1 MMRRTTY
8 TSKRIIK
15 MLFGILTI
23 LLLSTQEI
31 WGQTYSI
38 DLYAQNYAGGSGTKN
53 DPYLIS
59 NDKELAKLARDVNN
73 GNTSQAFLG
82 KYFKLTADIDLSGG
96 IWMPI
101 GKYYNYGNGNGNNR
115 LFFGKFDGNGHVIK
129 NMHIQWEGTDAW
141 SAWGLFSTLQGSS
154 STNLTTVTNL
164 IIENAVVEK
173 KPGFKPYG
181 PGYNVGVVAGEI
193 YGNTELSNIIIRGSE
208 IKDNDETYEINNE
221 SKIGGISGNV
231 QTDSKNETFRI
242 FNIAA
247 DTKINM
253 LKNTSVF
260 NNKFHIAQGFGR
272 FSYDMKGG
280 DNIIEPTNIYLFGN
294 GLNIENTS
302 TNINKGG
309 ITANCQNENN
319 AKKYTSTWY
328 YTQDVTG
335 GKNLGI
341 KVNAATFANDFVDKA
356 NTLITT
362 KSLEED
368 KNPWTFTNGALNM
381 YSKID
386 VSLVENTYNRN
397 DLQVSY
403 TLTSNQF
410 KDEYT
415 FSWTVEGEAIT
426 PNKGSNGKT
435 ITLPLSNKKRTGV
448 VIITNGNT
456 GSVILKK
463 HFEIKPKY
471 YSIDLYA
478 DSYSGGTGTKEDPII
493 ISSDLELAKLA
504 RDVETWQMK
513 DSKYFKLAN
522 DISLDKGLW
531 MPIGNTK
538 YSWAFFKG
546 KFDGDGHTIDNMHI
560 CWKDNSGSWGAWG
573 LFSVLNGQASDEARV
588 CRITNLI
595 IDNAVVEKEE
605 GYMPVGNG
613 LNIGILAGELA
624 GGNSEISNIIIR
636 NSKITDN
643 KETYTTPEI
652 AVGGIVGKAV
662 DGQIYRIYN
671 LSSEADINMF
681 DHASLKSGNTCLAEG
696 IGYYGVVNNSNSFVI
711 LPTNIY
717 VHGKVSTANNRC
729 KVGEVVGNR
738 NVNAESGET
747 ATWYYANKTNSSS
760 SNIATN
766 GTQKSEVD
774 FATTFASQ
782 NNLYISA
789 NNFQD
794 KLNWSYTSGTGFNFG
809 STKLTVKRG
818 YNTII
823 TAETIEGNA
832 GNEKYFWYTSSDKKN
847 WTLQNENNAYNDFSI
862 SLEDYDQF
870 VYALL
875 EDGSSQSGVAK
886 IDARKVDAVMKTNEE
901 TNTLYI
907 EITNNIWENNDKLN
921 VTYSW
926 VKNGKEETVAPTFDK
941 SSLAP
946 TDKLSCHVIV
956 TTKDG
961 VELLNKWLVY
971 AKSVVYLCPAGVTVT
986 TADGKTISYNAGDDS
1001 NDGLTPATAVRTW
1014 KGAYSKLTVKGSWDD
1029 NTIVLM
1035 GKSDQSVTNDGSDG
1049 FPNNNDYYSSSEKW
1063 ENAKASS
1070 PFFRNTT
1077 ITGSW
1082 DGVDYKGVIEMY
1094 GGHYRNHSIAIF
1106 GDTRFQYLAF
1116 NRNPNNTEGDYFDIL
1131 YCQFYNLEMGE
1142 GIQMTN
1148 YQKMY
1153 QGDGTIKGAVSTSF
1167 QIFGG
1172 FMDDNRFSPL
1182 STEGNLKKMDDALPH
1197 GREGFKIKIKSGH
1210 FSTICVGGRQTTDNR
1225 NGVMGSPNMPI
1236 KCTIDVDI
1244 DRNFNDNHNENNSD
1258 LDVAVVLAGNHEGA
1272 MVGDVDIIIKSGK
1285 IGRVV
1290 NGSLGARRN
1299 TSNYNAP
1306 YNTYMGRANILI
1318 DPEHS
1323 ENNNNTDINSRVEI
1337 TEIYGGSTGRGFQ
1350 GGQWIENPFY
1360 GYSTITIK
1368 GGTFLIPTKCTP
1380 EEIFSGIYGAGAGGM
1395 NGIGDDTNHT
1405 TDERIPYWT
1414 NSSTKSV
1421 MAFGNYYTAKNN
1433 LCMYK
1438 CYNADTHTYTEVDP
1452 RLTNNKIIIEG
1463 GIFGSETRKID
1474 GIYGGGSGYMSKD
1487 LWIADSKPSTY
1498 GGNIYGKAGETVTS
1512 LTINGGE
1519 FYCKNGIFAGGR
1531 GTDYYYATKA
1541 YNGNP
1546 DDYQELGKIYG
1557 NVELTINGGKFHC
1570 PIFGG
1575 GYGVADAKLLNSNNI
1590 NTLENMA
1597 RLYGSSTVKINGG
1610 TFFENIYGGGD
1621 MAVVEKGTNVIISDR
1636 ADIRADVFA
1645 GGNGRIKRADTDY
1658 TINNNTWHPEKVGK
1672 VLGNTNLTFF
1682 GSTKVAPYIYGDIY
1696 GGGNLAQ
1703 VEGDTHINMYA
1714 ANFAGEIFGGGKGR
1728 ITDNN
1733 GKELYTYADV
1743 TGNTF
1748 VSLAK
1753 DQGVQ
1758 INDKEKEE
1766 DNYSINVIWNKKLDS
1781 TKENFIE
1788 WDTNKAKFFADGKFL
1803 NPHNIYGG
1811 GNLACNVT
1819 GKATLNIQKGMTP
1832 FSLLKTT
1839 EWKVAYDDNNNPH
1852 FSVFG
1857 GGYGLNTTVD
1867 NTDVTVNVE
1876 GDYSVYDA
1884 EIEDDTEQL
1893 SKGQTPLR
1901 AKSDM
1906 NVFDNSKGIPNF
1918 TILAVLGGGYAGTVD
1933 NDAKVTIDGKTFI
1946 HRVYGGGF
1954 GDPKSTS
1961 NNETG
1966 KIGGNTEVYV
1976 KGGNI
1981 YGDVFGGGAGVK
1993 PKKDASST
2001 YTYFTNVAKVYETTK
2016 VEVSDDAHVYGNVYG
2031 GGDMANIGSY
2041 ETHDNPEAYF
2051 GNKPKSISTFDQT
2064 NGKFISYEAT
2074 DYKSFVNIIGGNIFG
2089 EIFAGGKGLKKAEAP
2104 EYNKV
2109 GRINGNTILHIANT
2123 NEAGMERITPMVWN
2137 RVYGGCAYGV
2147 VDGNTLVHVEGGMLG
2162 LNIFGGGY
2170 GDIPITNDKTD
2181 DNSGQS
2187 TASSTLEQVLG
2198 KKDTKNEGTYA
2209 CILGNT
2215 KVQIDGGEWLWDRKA
2230 DKNGNITTWLD
2241 VQSDSEKVCE
2251 NLDEFKD
2258 IIYAIHNANTLGEIT
2273 NAKAK
2278 AAMSRII
2285 NNKDTKEFF
2294 ELTDGDFGSAS
2305 FSKNHNIFGGGN
2317 RACYV
2322 GYDINGNSTGD
2333 GTGEAIVEINHSP
2346 VTEIIGAN
2354 GKSLNILDFTTL
2366 QGLCWYLAEK
2376 NSNNPQFSVFGAGYG
2391 ANTKVRNAK
2400 VYAQAGAMIEENGT
2414 PNKINGKYFRYA
2426 SQEEDRLK
2434 YTNFETNL
2442 YIDYMA
2448 VSKEDKKLYY
2458 GSVDGTSD
2466 DADTFRRYYNTRMAW
2481 ILGIPGFTFQE
2492 IHGGGFSGYVKEDTY
2507 VETNNQLT
2515 CYNIYGGGLGALP
2528 YGTLNETTDKDNH
2541 YDFGSVGGNSKV
2553 FFKSGN
2559 VARNVYG
2566 GGAGIESIRVSGNN
2580 IVSLDSK
2587 TGSIIDFPDM
2597 ARVKGKTEVHIY
2609 GENVGVPPLV
2619 IDRTVIMGNVY
2630 GGGDVAN
2637 VGLNTQKAT
2646 AKKIDDA
2653 ESLSPS
2659 NFTSFVNVRGGTIL
2673 SKIFAGGN
2681 GRTADVCGDYT
2692 KLGGIYGNACVVTG
2706 RPVMTYPYNE
2716 FATGSTTEYT
2726 STSLNPSEEKYL
2738 VNPDATV
2745 NKDLMPSIMN
2755 SIYGGGQNGTVY
2767 GNTLVA
2773 IKDGAL
2779 YYNIFGG
2786 GWGDEETNTSANI
2799 TGNTNLSITGGQAM
2813 LTSYWSTTMRNW
2825 EPATIVGDKTYSP
2838 QYIPATQK
2846 FKVNHNIYG
2855 GGDKTCVVGEKDKD
2869 GNLVENSGNTY
2880 IKLEKGLLHDNTQL
2894 LSGVST
2900 TQFFNS
2906 NEWKE
2911 IFNKVGSPHF
2921 CVFGGGFGEKTFVL
2935 NDSHI
2940 EVAMEARGSINKG
2953 NDIIKGEEHKHFFSD
2968 YSMMDIVGGGFSG
2981 QVNGTTHIY
2990 GAGGA
2995 SCRRVFGGGFYS
3007 SVKATDIN
3015 IKAIDCH
3022 DIFGGGFMGDVE
3034 KETKVVIGSQDSKTS
3049 TFGNDD
3055 IYIHGNVYGG
3065 NDVSGAVNIVLDSNG
3080 YFKDN
3085 GGTGTNVNIYGGHIY
3100 GDVYG
3105 AGNGNYLYAL
3115 DKKGNKKVTVNE
3127 YYPVNPNDSESET
3140 IPLVYTVPMRETMPS
3155 YMAASDA
3162 AKIVNINSWRPITN
3176 KVNIDIKGNSTSD
3189 IITIDGDV
3197 YGGGNSASVKKVH
3210 DYDSDNQEGAIKINI
3225 GNNVN
3230 IRSVFMGCNGE
3241 ALFAKS
3247 EDNDFMNKFQKL
3259 NGDVENGKELN
3270 LADTIDWINDPSNKG
3285 ISTIYLSTE
3294 NAQRPLVY
3302 PHLLDLYFQS
3312 VETDIQGQLTWNG
3325 SESGDGLTNCN
3336 IGTFCCGG
3344 NRGNMSVYPNSVGN
3358 VVDYTFP
3365 AGLVITNKIVGGCN
3379 NANYNY
3385 KDLVTHEGG
3394 YLLGNTHSEYPFI
3407 KLTIKNKFEP
3417 KEDNNAYIGGN
3428 VYGGCYQAG
3437 TVRGDI
3443 SVILQSDMLEGK
3455 SKEKLDNSNDFL
3467 SSKPQYSALNVYGAG
3482 YGMESYVYGNTD
3494 VRVAEGMK
3502 CDTVSTTSDIFN
3514 ASGVSANFV
3523 YGGGQQGNVI
3533 GVTNVDVLNG
3543 HIYKSVTGGSYSGYV
3558 WGSTQVK
3565 VGYPIYYKVKDK
3577 QSGIYLL
3584 NRSDKN
3590 NKFIDHEGNT
3600 ETGAILSDLASET
3613 IKQDIKLIAG
3623 DIISQ
3628 AVYESIIGKQGLT
3641 TEFVK
3646 NDCFEKC
3653 ISKPASPLTWNDIN
3667 IKIGE
3672 AVYGGGYS
3680 VAQGTSVLAN
3690 DSTVLKYTDRYNIDK
3705 AFTTENSRL
3714 VDLAELPNGTTKGF
3728 GGNTT
3733 ILVADN
3739 SNPSSTRDHITI
3751 SHQEMKSIVLPK
3763 GTDLFGYYY
3772 KDKNGNYRYISLQD
3786 HYFYG
3791 GGEEY
3796 AKPEEQGTDKNIYV
3810 YDSEGGIFG
3819 DGHQSYAEGFRSA
3832 DLTGYGFAGTTI
3844 NKPKIINTF
3853 QRMDILRL
3861 EDNCFN
3867 VLGARDY
3874 ATNVTNKTPYSIA
3887 RVGEIQM
3894 FAKNIALKG
3903 NKLQG
3908 KTVNRARNYMGL
3920 ANNIHYVGAVTSN
3933 VPFNEASKEA
3943 WRNDTGEIPASGD
3956 YANKS
3961 YLEVKQS
3968 YIDQYKKD
3976 TDEATFQK
3984 RNEGTA
3990 KNMIGIASGY
4000 ALKIQNVQ
4008 ELYDAN
4014 KKIVDKIYYGPI
4026 YGVIEMN
4033 LIDVREDE
4041 GGGYVYADNVHKRDN
4056 GNNPD
4061 FLETTGN
4068 FVFPY
4073 DAKQNRYIVDD
4084 CFPTGFSGL
4093 KTNDPDSEID
4103 VHYWYVT
4110 GFNYYYNAHIT
4121 CFTYKDAMKFNNDNS
4136 DGLTVL
4142 AGLKPNQP
4150 VTVHSWKMRSG
4161 HPDNKNDYSCDL
4173 EYRNYLPGKTEGN
4186 VDIDNEDVAGKY
4198 TLRVGGSSSY
4208 TYSNPEASDTEDAN
4222 KGFAAVLPMNAT
4234 GAFDS
4239 NNYIRQALPSELNN
4253 GDAKIS
4259 FELSDNVNNTTTEYF
4274 NKHLSKKCLA
4284 TLILKAPAYSKYNS
4298 EKDNKPIISKV
4309 ATSTFF
4315 TLSATGNYEKVENNT
4330 NLSEGKD
4337 YYIKNGIEGEYAKV
4351 NNTTK
4356 IFKKNTDGYAPVNNI
4371 KDVIAGE
4378 NYFCEV
4384 PRIYTYTIYLTI
4396 EYVQGPNI
4404 NGNIT
4409 VDNCALPGEMIRLK
4423 KNNVTIA
4430 ADQAFSANGYY
4441 WRIGK
4446 RKKNADGKWE
4456 FEDNTEWNITK
4467 KAAGYDTYKQGD
4479 AKTAEGLF
4487 KNCKYDKTN
4496 DYLDIPAY
4504 YFMNGYG
4511 VQLGITMNGLDKIF
4525 TVDMDNDNEFLIHN
4539 YHRMNP
4545 HKEGLDLHLAEAIK
4559 RAKEEKDVAT
4569 GTTTV
4574 PFAEPRIYISDLSDL
4589 TAFINFIDTIG
4600 ADGKAP
4606 RYGANAQFVLQK
4618 DLTVPSDFVCGTG
4631 IFHGIFHGNGHVIHG
4646 LPQDKSLLA
4655 ENQGQIYNLG
4665 LESGNIAAKG
4675 STNGGAYHCCFEQN
4689 PSSSPSSS
4697 EASSSLSD
4705 GVSTPF
4711 APIVYRMD
4719 GSADT
4724 HYTSDDFKYGR
4735 VAYDLNEY
4743 YLRARYSNEATNPD
4757 DMKALKYVYDYYA
4770 NGDYQYANRTDAITG
4785 KNTGITYLRTG
4796 LDSDLPNY
4804 EQAETRHNQAH
4815 DIDKARVKAGSSSA
4829 SSSSPS
4835 SSTPSSSS
4843 PSSAPSSS
4851 SPSSFDGVSTP
4862 FAYEPLFDA
4871 NHAATTLAASN
4882 IMNDFIFWGQKLQAT
4897 PESCP
4902 QAIESHQNCY
4912 MTNRVYR
4919 TAGYYGDTKLDAF
4932 HYNAYNYLGGT
4943 MTTYVHQP
4951 SITAIDF
4958 TCKGDISKATKTI
4971 NGIFYPPVDDNA
4983 KVFSDF
4989 SVKNDVTKNLLV
5001 YTNNNVDIDSDTEA
5015 YDVVNKYLRYN
5026 ESTRESLI
5034 KGHHVF
5040 TNTEGFTTAFL
5051 HLVERTADNKN
5062 SEGGIC
5068 ENNNFCAPLPF
5079 TVTNRAWYV
5088 RKPQQYAN
5096 DNTGAWEGICLPFTV
5111 HKVVASINGEI
5122 THFYGIPTTDELST
5136 PALNTHTLHHE
5147 YWLRGLTTVG
5157 KDGTDIAA
5165 TFQRPGLTSDGLF
5178 MPIAESSGSTSAG
5191 SSSPSAGSGSTS
5203 AGSGSPSLSEG
5214 VSYTFATPF
5223 FIDTYE
5229 SRLYNKDAN
5238 PYYAAPHTYSNY
5250 PLLTS
5255 EVPYIVRFPGDG
5267 YYEFDLSSKFY
5278 NDILG
5283 KSEPEQ
5289 TVAFNAYGYENME
5302 TSYGSITIPVTKQM
5316 ATTKDGYTHCGT
5328 FAAKDIKKDAIYS
5341 MNDKGNAF
5349 ISETSTATS
5358 IMPFRTYMT
5367 AKTTKAKAL
5376 SYAPSMIKIAES
5388 TGIDKITPEI
5398 GVADKDDATGSY
5410 LIVRPINNNKVR
5422 IESNISTTIYVYTI
5436 TGQLYRILDVIPGNS
5451 VYSGFQQGAYI
5462 FGKAKIMVQ

>member
-23 LLLSTQEI
+23 LLMSTQEI

-59 NDKELAKLARDVNN
+59 NDMELAKLARDVNN

-82 KYFKLTADIDLSGG
+82 KYFKLTADIDLKNG

-129 NMHIQWEGTDAW
+129 NMYIQWEGTDAW

-173 KPGFKPYG
+173 KQGFKPYG

-221 SKIGGISGNV
+221 SKIGGITGNV

-247 DTKINM
+247 DTQINM

-260 NNKFHIAQGFGR
+260 NNKFCIAQGFGR
-272 FSYDMKGG
+272 FSYNMKGG
-280 DNIIEPTNIYLFGN
+280 DNIIEPTNIYLFGK
-294 GLNIENTS
+294 GLNVKSSNSETNK
-302 TNINKGG
+302 NINKGG

-319 AKKYTSTWY
+319 AKKYASTWY
-328 YTQDVTG
+328 YTQNVDG
-335 GKNLGI
+335 GKNLGTQ
-341 KVNAATFANDFVDKA
+341 KTDAAFKGEFAKIA
-356 NTLITT
+356 NEFITKNNLT
-362 KSLEED
+362 EE
-368 KNPWTFTNGALNM
+368 KTAWYFNNNNISMNNNL
-381 YSKID
+381 D
-386 VSLVENTYNRN
+386 VYVVENYNRN
-397 DLQVSY
+397 DYNVSFSIEGISPETDY
-403 TLTSNQF
+403 T
-410 KDEYT
+410 YT
-415 FSWTVEGEAIT
+415 WKVDNKEIT
-426 PNKGSNGKT
+426 PAKGGKS
-435 ITLPLSNKKRTGV
+435 ISLELSNKKRVGV
-448 VIITNGNT
+448 VTITDSKT
-456 GSVILKK
+456 QEVIMTKN
-463 HFEIKPKY
+463 FVINPKY

-478 DSYSGGTGTKEDPII
+478 DNYAQGSGSETDPYI
-493 ISSDLELAKLA
+493 ISNDLELAKLA
-504 RDVETWQMK
+504 YDVNKGTATAG
-513 DSKYFKLAN
+513 KYFKLSN
-522 DISLDKGLW
+522 DINLDKALW
-531 MPIGNTK
+531 IPIGSTNYEEK
-538 YSWAFFKG
+538 YFNG
-546 KFDGDGHTIDNMHI
+546 KFDGNGYSIDNMRI
-560 CWKDNSGSWGAWG
+560 LWTDTNNGWSTWG
-573 LFSVLNGQASDEARV
+573 LFSAIKGTADNEANF
-588 CRITNLI
+588 CRITNLVMDHALI
-595 IDNAVVEKEE
+595 EKEPNTNQTE
-605 GYMPVGNG
+605 KSGNVAVLVGEVLTTGY
-613 LNIGILAGELA
+613 
-624 GGNSEISNIIIR
+624 SEVSNIIVR
-636 NSKITDN
+636 NSVITDN
-643 KETYTTPEI
+643 NESYKRKQFR
-652 AVGGIVGKAV
+652 VGGIIGNLE
-662 DGQIYRIYN
+662 DNHITRLFN
-671 LSSEADINMF
+671 LSAQVEIKMLSNATLRDKCYM
-681 DHASLKSGNTCLAEG
+681 AEG
-696 IGYYGVVNNSNSFVI
+696 IGRYGAPKTSSSYAI
-711 LPTNIY
+711 PLTNIY
-717 VHGKVSTANNRC
+717 VHGSIETTINSNNCYVGGVIGNNANN
-729 KVGEVVGNR
+729 N
-738 NVNAESGET
+738 NITST
-747 ATWYYANKTNSSS
+747 SSTWYYTEAVSVTT
-760 SNIATN
+760 SNVVN
-766 GTQKSEVD
+766 YGTKQPLSD
-774 FATTFASQ
+774 FANIFAENCNS
-782 NNLYISA
+782 YIAEKNIDGKSVWTYI
-789 NNFQD
+789 N
-794 KLNWSYTSGTGFNFG
+794 SIGFKF
-809 STKLTVKRG
+809 SFTRLAVKRG
-818 YNTII
+818 FNAEI
-823 TAETIEGNA
+823 TAETVKGNA
-832 GNEKYFWYTSSDKKN
+832 ANEKYFWYTSADKKI
-847 WTLQNENNAYNDFSI
+847 WELQNKDTASNPFT
-862 SLEDYDQF
+862 LPRKDYDQY
-870 VYALL
+870 VYAELA
-875 EDGSSQSGVAK
+875 DGSSRSGIIKIEAVRVEAK
-886 IDARKVDAVMKTNEE
+886 LISNSGE
-901 TNTLYI
+901 NTI
-907 EITNNIWENNDKLN
+907 SVSVTNNIWNNNDYLN
-921 VTYSW
+921 ITYSW
-926 VKNGKEETVAPTFDK
+926 VKNDDEERPVSTTSTYDK
-941 SSLAP
+941 SKLDKN
-946 TDKLSCHVIV
+946 DKLKCHVVVKSQDGIV
-956 TTKDG
+956 
-961 VELLNKWLVY
+961 LLDNWLVY
-971 AKSVVYLCPAGVTVT
+971 VKSVIYICPAGVTVGST
-986 TADGKTISYNAGDDS
+986 TYNAGNDD
-1001 NDGLTPATAVRTW
+1001 NDGLTPETAVKTW
-1014 KGAYSKLTVKGSWDD
+1014 NGAYSKLAKEGSWDD
-1029 NTIVLM
+1029 NIIVLM
-1035 GKSDQSVTNDGSDG
+1035 GRSDYKVTNNSSNGFTSVTFD
-1049 FPNNNDYYSSSEKW
+1049 SSSEW
-1063 ENAKASS
+1063 EKQKSTS
-1070 PFFRNTT
+1070 PFFKNAT

-1082 DGVDYKGVIEMY
+1082 NDVDYHGVMQMKG
-1094 GGHYRNHSIAIF
+1094 GGNRDESLPIY
-1106 GDTRFQYLAF
+1106 GDTRFQYITF
-1116 NRNPNNTEGDYFDIL
+1116 ERSNVISDKYDIL
-1131 YCQFYNLEMGE
+1131 YCQYNNLEMGE
-1142 GIQMTN
+1142 GIQMIN
-1148 YQKMY
+1148 YKDMFDA
-1153 QGDGTIKGAVSTSF
+1153 DGTIYGAKSTSF

-1172 FMDDNRFSPL
+1172 FKDDARFRNL
-1182 STEGNLKKMDDALPH
+1182 WEGDNLKKMDESLPH
-1197 GREGFKIKIKSGH
+1197 GHEGFSIKIKSGH
-1210 FSTICVGGRQTTDNR
+1210 YSTICVGGRQTQSNI
-1225 NGVMGSPNMPI
+1225 NGLMGSPNMPI

-1244 DRNFNDNHNENNSD
+1244 DRNFNDNHNDNQST

-1290 NGSLGARRN
+1290 NGSLGAKRN
-1299 TSNYNAP
+1299 VNGYNNAP
-1306 YNTYMGRANILI
+1306 YNTFMGRANILI
-1318 DPEHS
+1318 DPAQS
-1323 ENNNNTDINSRVEI
+1323 ENNKQAKDINSRVEI
-1337 TEIYGGSTGRGFQ
+1337 TEIYGGSTGRGFVDNQ
-1350 GGQWIENPFY
+1350 EVENPFY
-1360 GYSTITIK
+1360 GQSTITIK
-1368 GGTFLIPTKCTP
+1368 GGTFLIPIGCNQDM
-1380 EEIFSGIYGAGAGGM
+1380 IFSGIYGAGAGGM
-1395 NGIGDDTNHT
+1395 NGIGDDDNHT
-1405 TDERIPYWT
+1405 PDTRIPYWNDVNT
-1414 NSSTKSV
+1414 KSVINFGGYATAKDKLCLYHCYNSSTRT
-1421 MAFGNYYTAKNN
+1421 FT
-1433 LCMYK
+1433 
-1438 CYNADTHTYTEVDP
+1438 DIDP
-1452 RLTNNKIIIEG
+1452 RETSTNIIIEG
-1463 GIFGSETRKID
+1463 GIFGSSTKPID
-1474 GIYGGGSGYMSKD
+1474 GIYAGGSGYMSLD
-1487 LWIADSKPSTY
+1487 LWPHGGIPSKE
-1498 GGNIYGKAGETVTS
+1498 GGNIYGKAGETVAS
-1512 LTINGGE
+1512 ITINGGE
-1519 FYCKNGIFAGGR
+1519 FYCSKGIFAGGR

-1546 DDYQELGKIYG
+1546 DDYQKLGQIYG
-1557 NVELTINGGKFHC
+1557 NVELTINGGTFHC
-1570 PIFGG
+1570 PVFGG
-1575 GYGVADAKLLNSNNI
+1575 GYGVADAKLLNSSDTI
-1590 NTLENMA
+1590 NTLNNMA

-1621 MAVVEKGTNVIISDR
+1621 MAVVEKGTNVIISDS

-1645 GGNGRIKRADTDY
+1645 GGNGRTKRADTDY
-1658 TINNNTWHPEKVGK
+1658 DIKDNTWKPELVGK

-1703 VEGDTHINMYA
+1703 VRGDTHINMYA

-1728 ITDNN
+1728 ITDDKGYAIAKN
-1733 GKELYTYADV
+1733 LYTYADV

-1766 DNYSINVIWNKKLDS
+1766 DNFSINVIWNRKLDS

-1788 WDTNKAKFFADGKFL
+1788 WNTNKAEFFANGKFL

-1811 GNLACNVT
+1811 GNLACEVT

-1857 GGYGLNTTVD
+1857 GGYGLNTTVG

-1876 GDYSVYDA
+1876 GDYGVYDA

-1901 AKSDM
+1901 AKGEM

-1918 TILAVLGGGYAGTVD
+1918 TILAVLGGGYAGTVK
-1933 NDAKVTIDGKTFI
+1933 NDTKVTIDGKTFI

-1954 GDPKSTS
+1954 GDPTSTS
-1961 NNETG
+1961 NNNTG

-1993 PKKDASST
+1993 PKND
-2001 YTYFTNVAKVYETTK
+2001 TYFTDVAKVEGTTK
-2016 VEVSDDAHVYGNVYG
+2016 VEISDDAHVYGDVYG

-2041 ETHDNPEAYF
+2041 ITHTNKVEYY

-2064 NGKFISYEAT
+2064 NGNFISYKAT

-2089 EIFAGGKGLKKAEAP
+2089 KIFAGGKGLKKAEAP

-2215 KVQIDGGEWLWDRKA
+2215 KVQIDGGAWLWDRKA

-2241 VQSDSEKVCE
+2241 VQTDNEKVCE

-2294 ELTDGDFGSAS
+2294 EMTDGDFGSAR

-2322 GYDINGNSTGD
+2322 GYGIDGNSTGD

-2354 GKSLNILDFTTL
+2354 GKSLDILDFTTL

-2400 VYAQAGAMIEENGT
+2400 VYAQTGAMIELNGT
-2414 PNKINGKYFRYA
+2414 PNKIDGKSFRYA

-2492 IHGGGFSGYVKEDTY
+2492 IHGGGFSGYVEDSTY
-2507 VETNNQLT
+2507 VEANNQLA

-2646 AKKIDDA
+2646 AEKIDVA
-2653 ESLSPS
+2653 KSLTPS
-2659 NFTSFVNVRGGTIL
+2659 NFTSFVNVRGGTIF
-2673 SKIFAGGN
+2673 SKIFAGGK

-2726 STSLNPSEEKYL
+2726 STSLDPSEQQYL

-2745 NKDLMPSIMN
+2745 NKDLMPNIMN
-2755 SIYGGGQNGTVY
+2755 SVYGGGQNGTIY

-2779 YYNIFGG
+2779 YYNVFGG

-2869 GNLVENSGNTY
+2869 GNLVANSGNTY

-2900 TQFFNS
+2900 TQFFSS

-2953 NDIIKGEEHKHFFSD
+2953 NDIIKGEEYKHFFSD

-3015 IKAIDCH
+3015 IKAIDCQ

-3055 IYIHGNVYGG
+3055 IYIHGNIYGG
-3065 NDVSGAVNIVLDSNG
+3065 NDVSGAINIVLDSNG

-3189 IITIDGDV
+3189 MITIDGDV
-3197 YGGGNSASVKKVH
+3197 YGGGNSASVQK
-3210 DYDSDNQEGAIKINI
+3210 SDNQVGAIKINI

-3259 NGDVENGKELN
+3259 NGDIENGKELN

-3325 SESGDGLTNCN
+3325 SESGDGLTNCT

-3344 NRGNMSVYPNSVGN
+3344 NRGNMSVYPDSVGN
-3358 VVDYTFP
+3358 VIDYTFP

-3407 KLTIKNKFEP
+3407 KLTIKNQFKP

-3443 SVILQSDMLEGK
+3443 VIDFQSDMLGGK

-3467 SSKPQYSALNVYGAG
+3467 SSKPQYSALNVYGGG

-3494 VRVAEGMK
+3494 IIVAKGLK
-3502 CDTVSTTSDIFN
+3502 CSAPSTSSSGEFN

-3543 HIYKSVTGGSYSGYV
+3543 HIYKAVTGGSYSGYV

-3584 NRSDKN
+3584 NRTDKS
-3590 NKFIDHEGNT
+3590 NKYIDREGNT

-3641 TEFVK
+3641 AEFVK
-3646 NDCFEKC
+3646 TDCFEKC
-3653 ISKPASPLTWNDIN
+3653 VSSPASPLTWDDIN

-3672 AVYGGGYS
+3672 AIYGGGYS

-3690 DSTVLKYTDRYNIDK
+3690 DSTVLKYTDKYNIDK
-3705 AFTTENSRL
+3705 AFTTNNTHL
-3714 VDLAELPNGTTKGF
+3714 VGLDELPNKTTEGF

-3739 SNPSSTRDHITI
+3739 SDPSSTRDHITI
-3751 SHQEMKSIVLPK
+3751 SHQEMKSIVLPN

-3772 KDKNGNYRYISLQD
+3772 KHKDGNYRFISLQD
-3786 HYFYG
+3786 SYFYG
-3791 GGEEY
+3791 DGY
-3796 AKPEEQGTDKNIYV
+3796 DKPVGQSDTDKNIYM

-3844 NKPKIINTF
+3844 NNPKIINTF

-3894 FAKNIALKG
+3894 FAKNIALDG
-3903 NKLQG
+3903 NKLQD
-3908 KTVNRARNYMGL
+3908 KSVNRARNYMGL

-3943 WRNDTGEIPASGD
+3943 WRDDTGKVPASGD

-3968 YIDQYKKD
+3968 YIDQYKDDK
-3976 TDEATFQK
+3976 DEATFQK

-4073 DAKQNRYIVDD
+4073 DATQNRYIVDD
-4084 CFPTGFSGL
+4084 CFPTGFNGL

-4121 CFTYKDAMKFNNDNS
+4121 GFTYKDAMKFNNDNR

-4150 VTVHSWKMRSG
+4150 VTIHSWKMRSG
-4161 HPDNKNDYSCDL
+4161 HPTDTNEYSCDL
-4173 EYRNYLPGKTEGN
+4173 EYRNYLPDKTEGN
-4186 VDIDNEDVAGKY
+4186 VDIDNKNVAGGY

-4284 TLILKAPAYSKYNS
+4284 TLILKAPAYSVYNS
-4298 EKDNKPIISKV
+4298 ETDNKPIISKV

-4337 YYIKNGIEGEYAKV
+4337 YYIKNGIEGEYAEV
-4351 NNTTK
+4351 DPSK
-4356 IFKKNTDGYAPVNNI
+4356 IYQKDQDRYAPVNI

-4384 PRIYTYTIYLTI
+4384 PRVYTYTIYLTI

-4456 FEDNTEWNITK
+4456 FEDKTEWNTTN
-4467 KAAGYDTYKQGD
+4467 KATGYDTYKQGD

-4559 RAKEEKDVAT
+4559 RAKKEKDAAT

-4600 ADGKAP
+4600 ADGKVP

-4631 IFHGIFHGNGHVIHG
+4631 IFQGIFHGNGHVIHG

-4743 YLRARYSNEATNPD
+4743 YLRARYSNDATKPD

-4785 KNTGITYLRTG
+4785 KNTGITFLRTG

-4815 DIDKARVKAGSSSA
+4815 DIDKARVKVASSSA
-4829 SSSSPS
+4829 SSS
-4835 SSTPSSSS
+4835 T
-4843 PSSAPSSS
+4843 
-4851 SPSSFDGVSTP
+4851 PSSFDGVSTP
-4862 FAYEPLFDA
+4862 FAYEPLFDD
-4871 NHAATTLAASN
+4871 NHAVTTLAASN

-4932 HYNAYNYLGGT
+4932 HYNAYNYLGGI

-4958 TCKGDISKATKTI
+4958 TCKGDISKSTGKI

-4989 SVKNDVTKNLLV
+4989 SVKDDVTKNLLV
-5001 YTNNNVDIDSDTEA
+5001 YTNNNVDINSDTEA
-5015 YDVVNKYLRYN
+5015 YDVVNKNLSYN

-5096 DNTGAWEGICLPFTV
+5096 DNTGAWEGICLPFTI

-5122 THFYGIPTTDELST
+5122 THFYGIPTADELST
-5136 PALNTHTLHHE
+5136 PSRNTHTLHHE
-5147 YWLRGLTTVG
+5147 YWLRGLKTVD
-5157 KDGTDIAA
+5157 KNGTDIAA

-5178 MPIAESSGSTSAG
+5178 MPIAESSGSPSAG
-5191 SSSPSAGSGSTS
+5191 SGSPSAGSGSTS

-5238 PYYAAPHTYSNY
+5238 PYYATPHTYSNY

-5255 EVPYIVRFPGDG
+5255 EVPYIVRFPGEG

-5289 TVAFNAYGYENME
+5289 TVAFNAYGYENKE
-5302 TSYGSITIPVTKQM
+5302 KSYGSITIPVTKQM

-5349 ISETSTATS
+5349 ISEASTATS
-5358 IMPFRTYMT
+5358 VMPFRTYMT
-5367 AKTTKAKAL
+5367 AKTTKAKAM
-5376 SYAPSMIKIAES
+5376 SYAPYMIKIAES
-5388 TGIDKITPEI
+5388 TGIDKIIPEI
-5398 GVADKDDATGSY
+5398 GVADKDEATGSY
-5410 LIVRPINNNKVR
+5410 LIVRPLTNNKVR

-5462 FGKAKIMVQ
+5462 FGKTKIMVQ

>member
-1 MMRRTTY
+1 MRRTTY

-23 LLLSTQEI
+23 LLMSTQEI

-82 KYFKLTADIDLSGG
+82 KYFKLTADIDLKNG

-129 NMHIQWEGTDAW
+129 NMHIQWEGTEAW
-141 SAWGLFSTLQGSS
+141 SAWGLFSTLQGAS

-173 KPGFKPYG
+173 KQGFKPYG

-193 YGNTELSNIIIRGSE
+193 YGNTELSNIIIRGSV
-208 IKDNDETYEINNE
+208 ITDNDETYEINNE
-221 SKIGGISGNV
+221 TKIGGIAGNI
-231 QTDSKNETFRI
+231 QNDGTYRI

-247 DTKINM
+247 DTQINM
-253 LKNTSVF
+253 LKNTGVF
-260 NNKFHIAQGFGR
+260 NNKFCIAQGFGS
-272 FSYDMKGG
+272 FSYDMNGSG
-280 DNIIEPTNIYLFGN
+280 NAIQPTNIYLFGN
-294 GLNIENTS
+294 GLNVESSNSETNK
-302 TNINKGG
+302 NINKGG
-309 ITANCQNENN
+309 ITAKCQKEGN
-319 AKKYTSTWY
+319 ANKYASTWY
-328 YTQDVTG
+328 YTQYVDG
-335 GKNLGI
+335 GKNLGNQ
-341 KVNAATFANDFVDKA
+341 KTDASFKNEFVDSA
-356 NTLITT
+356 NEFINKNPLV
-362 KSLEED
+362 ED
-368 KNPWTFTNGALNM
+368 KNTWNFRDGKFTLNKKM
-381 YSKID
+381 EIN
-386 VSLVENTYNRN
+386 VVEKYNRN
-397 DLQVSY
+397 ETQVAY
-403 TLTSNQF
+403 TLDVKNATTTYN
-410 KDEYT
+410 YT
-415 FSWTVEGEAIT
+415 WKVDNEQIT
-426 PNKGSNGKT
+426 PVEGSNGTT
-435 ITLPLSNKKRTGV
+435 ISLPLSTKKRTGSV
-448 VIITNGNT
+448 TLKDSKTQQVIQTKYFDIN
-456 GSVILKK
+456 
-463 HFEIKPKY
+463 PKY

-478 DSYSGGTGTKEDPII
+478 DNYTRGTGTKEDPFI

-504 RDVETWQMK
+504 RDVQNKQLQEN
-513 DSKYFKLAN
+513 KYFKLSS
-522 DISLDKGLW
+522 DISLDKALW
-531 MPIGNTK
+531 MPIGTTN
-538 YSWAFFKG
+538 YNGAVFKG
-546 KFDGDGHTIDNMHI
+546 KFDGDGHTIEKMHI
-560 CWKDNSGSWGAWG
+560 SWADNSSAWNAWA
-573 LFSVLNGQASDEARV
+573 LFATVQGTAANEAGF

-595 IDNAVVEKEE
+595 IDNALIEKEPSPNQNE
-605 GYMPVGNG
+605 KSGNVAVLVGEVLTKGYV
-613 LNIGILAGELA
+613 
-624 GGNSEISNIIIR
+624 EISNIIVR
-636 NSKITDN
+636 NSIITDN
-643 KETYTTPEI
+643 NDTYTRKQFR
-652 AVGGIVGKAV
+652 VGGIIGNL
-662 DGQIYRIYN
+662 DENHETRLFN
-671 LSSEADINMF
+671 LSSDVEIKMLSNARLNDECYM
-681 DHASLKSGNTCLAEG
+681 AEG
-696 IGYYGVVNNSNSFVI
+696 IGRYGNPNTGNSYVI
-711 LPTNIY
+711 PLTNIY
-717 VHGKVSTANNRC
+717 VHNKLETSNTSNKLKIGGVI
-729 KVGEVVGNR
+729 GNKDMGAG
-738 NVNAESGET
+738 NS
-747 ATWYYANKTNSSS
+747 ATENWYYASPVSGTQNNEM
-760 SNIATN
+760 NN
-766 GTQKSEVD
+766 GTQKSLAD
-774 FATTFASQ
+774 FAMTFVNQ
-782 NNLYISA
+782 NNTYIS
-789 NNFQD
+789 D
-794 KLNWSYTSGTGFNFG
+794 KNIEDKNTWTYTEGTGFAFG
-809 STKLTVKRG
+809 STTLTVERG
-818 YNTII
+818 VNAVI
-823 TAETIEGNA
+823 TAETIKGNGA
-832 GNEKYFWYTSSDKKN
+832 NEKYFWYTSSDKKT
-847 WTLQNENNAYNDFSI
+847 WKLQNENAASNPFTLPREEYDQYVYAV
-862 SLEDYDQF
+862 LEDESSRSGIIKIKAIRVEATMNND
-870 VYALL
+870 ASSDLL
-875 EDGSSQSGVAK
+875 TILV
-886 IDARKVDAVMKTNEE
+886 
-901 TNTLYI
+901 
-907 EITNNIWENNDKLN
+907 TNNIWENNDNLN
-921 VTYSW
+921 ITYKW
-926 VKNGKEETVAPTFDK
+926 VKNDDEQNPVGNGPTYDK
-941 SSLAP
+941 STLGIN
-946 TDKLSCHVIV
+946 DKLSCLVTV
-956 TTKDG
+956 TTRDENPK
-961 VELLNKWLVY
+961 VLFNKWLY
-971 AKSVVYLCPAGVTVT
+971 FAKSVVYLCPAGATGTAANGNT
-986 TADGKTISYNAGDDS
+986 TEYNQGNDS
-1001 NDGLTPATAVRTW
+1001 NDGHTPETAVKTW
-1014 KGAYSKLTVKGSWDD
+1014 KGAYSKLAKEGTWAD
-1029 NTIVLM
+1029 NIIVLM
-1035 GKSDQSVTNDGSDG
+1035 GMSDKDVTNNGNDGFTSVTFNT
-1049 FPNNNDYYSSSEKW
+1049 SSEW
-1063 ENAKASS
+1063 ENKKSTS
-1070 PFFRNTT
+1070 PFFKNTT

-1082 DGVDYKGVIEMY
+1082 NDVDYGGVIQMR
-1094 GGHYRNHSIAIF
+1094 GGNERSDGLPIY
-1106 GDTRFQYLAF
+1106 GDTRFQHLTF
-1116 NRNPNNTEGDYFDIL
+1116 KRNDYGGEKYDIL

-1142 GIQMTN
+1142 GIQMIN
-1148 YQKMY
+1148 YTEPFN
-1153 QGDGTIKGAVSTSF
+1153 GDGTIDGAKSTSF

-1172 FMDDNRFSPL
+1172 FMNDNRFAPL

-1210 FSTICVGGRQTTDNR
+1210 YSTICVGGRQTVDQR

-1236 KCTIDVDI
+1236 KCSIDVDI
-1244 DRNFNDNHNENNSD
+1244 DREYNEAHKENNGRHTPT
-1258 LDVAVVLAGNHEGA
+1258 LDIAVILAGNHEGA

-1290 NGSLGARRN
+1290 NGSLGARRE
-1299 TSNYNAP
+1299 TRLYDAPYVYNAP

-1318 DPEHS
+1318 DPAQS
-1323 ENNNNTDINSRVEI
+1323 ESNNKNTDVNSRVEI

-1350 GGQWIENPFY
+1350 GGQLVENPFY
-1360 GYSTITIK
+1360 GYSSITIK
-1368 GGTFLIPTKCTP
+1368 GGTFKIPSECKP

-1395 NGIGDDTNHT
+1395 NGIGDDTYHT

-1421 MAFGNYYTAKNN
+1421 MAFGNYDAAKAN
-1433 LCMYK
+1433 LCMYN

-1474 GIYGGGSGYMSKD
+1474 GIYAGGSGYMSKD
-1487 LWIADSKPSTY
+1487 LWKNNAIPSKE
-1498 GGNIYGKAGETVTS
+1498 GGNIYGKAGETVAS
-1512 LTINGGE
+1512 LIINGGE

-1531 GTDYYYATKA
+1531 GTDYFYSLDPKG
-1541 YNGNP
+1541 GNAA
-1546 DDYQELGKIYG
+1546 DYTELGKIYG

-1575 GYGVADAKLLNSNNI
+1575 GYGVADAKRLNSSDI
-1590 NTLENMA
+1590 NTLNNMA
-1597 RLYGSSTVKINGG
+1597 RLYGKSTLKINGG
-1610 TFFENIYGGGD
+1610 TFFKNIYGGGD
-1621 MAVVEKGTNVIISDR
+1621 MAVVEKGTNVIISDS

-1645 GGNGRIKRADTDY
+1645 GGNGRIKRANSDY
-1658 TINNNTWHPEKVGK
+1658 DIKDNTWNPEKVGK

-1728 ITDNN
+1728 ITDDK
-1733 GKELYTYADV
+1733 GYAIADEGLYTYADV

-1766 DNYSINVIWNKKLDS
+1766 DNYSINVIWNRKWNGDK
-1781 TKENFIE
+1781 FIE
-1788 WDTNKAKFFADGKFL
+1788 WDTNKTEFFANGKFL

-1811 GNLACNVT
+1811 GNLACKVT
-1819 GKATLNIQKGMTP
+1819 GKATLDIQKGMTP

-1857 GGYGLNTTVD
+1857 GGYGLNTTVG

-1876 GDYSVYDA
+1876 GDYGVYDA

-1901 AKSDM
+1901 AKGEM

-1933 NDAKVTIDGKTFI
+1933 KDAKVTIDGKTFI

-1993 PKKDASST
+1993 PKNDI
-2001 YTYFTNVAKVYETTK
+2001 YFIDVAKVYNTTK
-2016 VEVSDDAHVYGNVYG
+2016 VEISDDANVYGNVYG

-2041 ETHDNPEAYF
+2041 ITLTNKDKVEYYA
-2051 GNKPKSISTFDQT
+2051 NKPKSISTFDQT
-2064 NGKFISYEAT
+2064 NGDFISYKAT
-2074 DYKSFVNIIGGNIFG
+2074 DYKSFVNIVGGNIFG

-2123 NEAGMERITPMVWN
+2123 NEAGMESITPMVWN

-2198 KKDTKNEGTYA
+2198 KKDTNKEGTYA
-2209 CILGNT
+2209 NILGNT
-2215 KVQIDGGEWLWDRKA
+2215 KVQIDGGAWLWDRKA

-2241 VQSDSEKVCE
+2241 AQTDSEKVCE

-2258 IIYAIHNANTLGEIT
+2258 IIYAIHNANNLGEIT

-2294 ELTDGDFGSAS
+2294 EMTDGDFGSAR
-2305 FSKNHNIFGGGN
+2305 FLKNHNIFGGGN

-2322 GYDINGNSTGD
+2322 GYDINGTSIGD

-2346 VTEIIGAN
+2346 VTDIIGAN
-2354 GKSLNILDFTTL
+2354 GKLLNILDFTTL

-2376 NSNNPQFSVFGAGYG
+2376 NSNSPQFSVFGAGYG
-2391 ANTKVRNAK
+2391 VNTKVRNAE
-2400 VYAQAGAMIEENGT
+2400 VYAQAGAMIEQNGN
-2414 PNKINGKYFRYA
+2414 PYKIEGKKYRYA

-2442 YIDYMA
+2442 YMDYMA

-2492 IHGGGFSGYVKEDTY
+2492 IHGGGFSGYVDEDTY
-2507 VETNNQLT
+2507 VEANNQLA
-2515 CYNIYGGGLGALP
+2515 CYNIYGGGLGAMP
-2528 YGTLNETTDKDNH
+2528 YGTLNETTDKDNQ

-2566 GGAGIESIRVSGNN
+2566 GGAGIESIRVSGDN
-2580 IVSLDSK
+2580 IVNIDSK
-2587 TGSIIDFPDM
+2587 AGSIIDFPDM
-2597 ARVKGKTEVHIY
+2597 ARVKGKTEVHVY

-2637 VGLNTQKAT
+2637 VGLNDQKAT
-2646 AKKIDDA
+2646 AEKIDVA
-2653 ESLSPS
+2653 KSLTPS

-2673 SKIFAGGN
+2673 SKIFAGGK

-2716 FATGSTTEYT
+2716 LDTVSTTDYT
-2726 STSLNPSEEKYL
+2726 SNSLNPSEQEYL

-2745 NKDLMPSIMN
+2745 NKDLMPNIMN
-2755 SIYGGGQNGTVY
+2755 SVYGGGQNGTIY

-2838 QYIPATQK
+2838 QYIPATKK

-2869 GNLVENSGNTY
+2869 GNLVANSGNTY

-2894 LSGVST
+2894 LSGVTT
-2900 TQFFNS
+2900 TQFFSS

-2911 IFNKVGSPHF
+2911 IYNKVGSPHF

-2940 EVAMEARGSINKG
+2940 EVAMETRGSINKD
-2953 NDIIKGEEHKHFFSD
+2953 NDIVKGEEYKHFVSD

-2981 QVNGTTHIY
+2981 QVNGTTHIN

-3115 DKKGNKKVTVNE
+3115 DKKSNKKVTVNE

-3155 YMAASDA
+3155 YIAASDA

-3176 KVNIDIKGNSTSD
+3176 KVNINIKGNSTSD
-3189 IITIDGDV
+3189 MITIDGDV
-3197 YGGGNSASVKKVH
+3197 YGGGNSASVQK
-3210 DYDSDNQEGAIKINI
+3210 SDNQVGAIKINI

-3241 ALFAKS
+3241 SLFAKS

-3285 ISTIYLSTE
+3285 ISTIYLSIE

-3312 VETDIQGQLTWNG
+3312 VETDIQGKLTWNG
-3325 SESGDGLTNCN
+3325 SESGDGLTNCT

-3344 NRGNMSVYPNSVGN
+3344 NRGNMNVYPNSVGN

-3407 KLTIKNKFEP
+3407 KLTIKNQFKP
-3417 KEDNNAYIGGN
+3417 KEENNAYIGGN

-3443 SVILQSDMLEGK
+3443 SVVLQSDMLKGK
-3455 SKEKLDNSNDFL
+3455 SRTMLDKSNEYL
-3467 SSKPQYSALNVYGAG
+3467 GSKPEFSALNVYGAG
-3482 YGMESYVYGNTD
+3482 YGMDSYVYGNTD
-3494 VRVAEGMK
+3494 VIVAEGLK
-3502 CDTVSTTSDIFN
+3502 CSAPSPSSELFN

-3558 WGSTQVK
+3558 YGSTQVK

-3584 NRSDKN
+3584 DRTDKN
-3590 NKFIDHEGNT
+3590 NKYIDREGNT
-3600 ETGAILSDLASET
+3600 ESGAILSNLASES
-3613 IKQDIKLIAG
+3613 IKQNIKLIAG

-3641 TEFVK
+3641 AKFVK
-3646 NDCFEKC
+3646 TDCFEKC
-3653 ISKPASPLTWNDIN
+3653 ESSPASPLTWDDIN
-3667 IKIGE
+3667 IQIGE
-3672 AVYGGGYS
+3672 AIYGGGYS

-3690 DSTVLKYTDRYNIDK
+3690 DSTVLKYTDKYNIDK
-3705 AFTTENSRL
+3705 AFTTNNTHL
-3714 VDLAELPNGTTKGF
+3714 VGLDELPNKTTEGF

-3739 SNPSSTRDHITI
+3739 SAPASTRDHITI
-3751 SHQEMKSIVLPK
+3751 SHQEMKSIILPN

-3772 KDKNGNYRYISLQD
+3772 KDKDGNYRFISLQD
-3786 HYFYG
+3786 NYFYG
-3791 GGEEY
+3791 ERYPAGQSE
-3796 AKPEEQGTDKNIYV
+3796 DKNIYM

-3832 DLTGYGFAGTTI
+3832 DLTGYGFTDYTI
-3844 NKPKIINTF
+3844 NNPKIINTF
-3853 QRMDILRL
+3853 QRLDILRL

-3874 ATNVTNKTPYSIA
+3874 ATNATNKTPYSIA

-3894 FAKNIALKG
+3894 IAKNIALDV
-3903 NKLQG
+3903 NKLQD
-3908 KTVNRARNYMGL
+3908 KFKKRARNYMGL
-3920 ANNIHYVGAVTSN
+3920 ANNIHYVGAVISN
-3933 VPFNEASKEA
+3933 VPFNDATNEP
-3943 WRNDTGEIPASGD
+3943 WRDDTGVIPDSGD

-3961 YLEVKQS
+3961 YLDVKQS
-3968 YIDQYKKD
+3968 YINKYKNEGGINGG
-3976 TDEATFQK
+3976 DESTFQK

-4000 ALKIQNVQ
+4000 ALKIQNIQ
-4008 ELYDAN
+4008 ELYDEN
-4014 KKIVDKIYYGPI
+4014 KKIIDKIYYGPI

-4033 LIDVREDE
+4033 LIDVRADE
-4041 GGGYVYADNVHKRDN
+4041 GGGYVYADNVHKREN
-4056 GNNPD
+4056 GGKVD

-4084 CFPTGFSGL
+4084 CFPTGFHGL
-4093 KTNDPDSEID
+4093 DDAGRANPDAKID

-4121 CFTYKDAMKFNNDNS
+4121 GFTYKDAMKFSNDNS

-4142 AGLKPNQP
+4142 AGLKANQP
-4150 VTVHSWKMRSG
+4150 VTIHSWKMRSG
-4161 HPDNKNDYSCDL
+4161 HPENKNDYSCDL
-4173 EYRNYLPGKTEGN
+4173 EDRNYLNKGTTGN
-4186 VDIDNEDVAGKY
+4186 VDMDNKDVAGGY

-4208 TYSNPEASDTEDAN
+4208 TYSDPNAENIDAAN
-4222 KGFAAVLPMNAT
+4222 KGFAAILP
-4234 GAFDS
+4234 
-4239 NNYIRQALPSELNN
+4239 LNN
-4253 GDAKIS
+4253 VSKTEYIQQNLPTTLKDGDAKIS

-4274 NKHLSKKCLA
+4274 NKHLSEKCLA
-4284 TLILKAPAYSKYNS
+4284 TLILKAPAYKEYKS
-4298 EKDNKPIISKV
+4298 ETKNTPIISKV
-4309 ATSTFF
+4309 ATSSFF
-4315 TLSATGNYEKVENNT
+4315 TLSNGTYEQVKEGT
-4330 NLSEGKD
+4330 KLSEGTH
-4337 YYIKNGIEGEYAKV
+4337 YYIRNGIEGEYAKV
-4351 NNTTK
+4351 DPKNVFIKTTEG
-4356 IFKKNTDGYAPVNNI
+4356 TEGYKQVNI
-4371 KDVIAGE
+4371 SDVSVGE

-4409 VDNCALPGEMIRLK
+4409 VENCALPGEMIRLR

-4446 RKKNADGKWE
+4446 RKKDAAGKWV
-4456 FEDNTEWNITK
+4456 FDDTTEWDITK
-4467 KAAGYDTYKQGD
+4467 KATGYDTYKQGD
-4479 AKTAEGLF
+4479 TKTAEGLF

-4525 TVDMDNDNEFLIHN
+4525 TVDMDSASVFLIHN

-4545 HKEGLDLHLAEAIK
+4545 HKEGINLHLAEAIK
-4559 RAKEEKDVAT
+4559 RAKEEKEA
-4569 GTTTV
+4569 GTATV
-4574 PFAEPRIYISDLSDL
+4574 PLAEPRIYISDLSDL

-4600 ADGKAP
+4600 TDGKAP

-4631 IFHGIFHGNGHVIHG
+4631 IFQGIFHGNGHVIHG

-4665 LESGNIAAKG
+4665 MESGNIAASNKG
-4675 STNGGAYHCCFEQN
+4675 TYHCCFEYNKGIQ
-4689 PSSSPSSS
+4689 
-4697 EASSSLSD
+4697 
-4705 GVSTPF
+4705 
-4711 APIVYRMD
+4711 PIVYHMD
-4719 GSADT
+4719 GTRDT
-4724 HYTSDDFKYGR
+4724 HYTADDFRYGK
-4735 VAYDLNEY
+4735 VGYDLNEY
-4743 YLRARYSNEATNPD
+4743 YLRARYSNDATNPD
-4757 DMKALKYVYDYYA
+4757 DMQALKYVYDYYA
-4770 NGDYQYANRTDAITG
+4770 NGDYQYANRTDAISG

-4815 DIDKARVKAGSSSA
+4815 DIDKAREKVSLS
-4829 SSSSPS
+4829 
-4835 SSTPSSSS
+4835 
-4843 PSSAPSSS
+4843 
-4851 SPSSFDGVSTP
+4851 DGVSTP
-4862 FAYEPLFDA
+4862 FAYVPLFNA
-4871 NHAATTLAASN
+4871 NHASTTPTT
-4882 IMNDFIFWGQKLQAT
+4882 IMNDFLFWGQRLQAT
-4897 PESCP
+4897 PESYP

-4912 MTNRVYR
+4912 MTNRLYR

-4958 TCKGDISKATKTI
+4958 SCKGDISKYTGTTT
-4971 NGIFYPPVDDNA
+4971 GIFYPPVADNA

-4989 SVKNDVTKNLLV
+4989 SVKDDVTKNLLV
-5001 YTNNNVDIDSDTEA
+5001 YTNNNVDIDNDTEA
-5015 YDVVNKYLRYN
+5015 YDVVNKYLSYN

-5040 TNTEGFTTAFL
+5040 KNTEAFTTAFL

-5068 ENNNFCAPLPF
+5068 ENNNFCAPIPF

-5122 THFYGIPTTDELST
+5122 THFYGTPTKDERSN
-5136 PALNTHTLHHE
+5136 PATNTHTLHHE

-5157 KDGTDIAA
+5157 KNGTDIAA

-5191 SSSPSAGSGSTS
+5191 SGSTS
-5203 AGSGSPSLSEG
+5203 AGSGSTSLSEG

-5238 PYYAAPHTYSNY
+5238 PYYATTHTYSNY

-5255 EVPYIVRFPGDG
+5255 EVPYIVRFPGEG

-5302 TSYGSITIPVTKQM
+5302 TPYGSITIPVTKQM
-5316 ATTKDGYTHCGT
+5316 ATTKDGYSHCGT
-5328 FAAKDIKKDAIYS
+5328 FAAKDIKKDAIYG

-5349 ISETSTATS
+5349 ISDASTATS
-5358 IMPFRTYMT
+5358 VMPFRTYMT

-5376 SYAPSMIKIAES
+5376 SYAPYMIKIAES
-5388 TGIDKITPEI
+5388 TDIDKITPEI

-5410 LIVRPINNNKVR
+5410 LIVRPLTNNKVR

-5462 FGKAKIMVQ
+5462 FGKTKIMVQ

>member
-23 LLLSTQEI
+23 LLMSTQEI
-31 WGQTYSI
+31 WGQTYYSI

-82 KYFKLTADIDLSGG
+82 KYFKLTADIDLKNG

-101 GKYYNYGNGNGNNR
+101 GKYYNYGIDNGNNR

-129 NMHIQWEGTDAW
+129 NMHIQWEGTDRW

-164 IIENAVVEK
+164 IIEKAVVEK
-173 KPGFKPYG
+173 KPGFSPYG

-208 IKDNDETYEINNE
+208 IKDNDEKYEINRE
-221 SKIGGISGNV
+221 TRIGGIAGNI
-231 QTDSKNETFRI
+231 QNDGTYRI

-253 LKNTSVF
+253 LKNTGVY
-260 NNKFHIAQGFGR
+260 NNKFCIAQGFGS
-272 FSYDMKGG
+272 FSYNMKGG

-294 GLNIENTS
+294 GLNVKSSNSETNK
-302 TNINKGG
+302 NINKGG

-319 AKKYTSTWY
+319 AKKYASTWY
-328 YTQDVTG
+328 YTQGVTG
-335 GKNLGI
+335 GKNLGT
-341 KVNAATFANDFVDKA
+341 KVDSATFANDFVDKA

-368 KNPWTFTNGALNM
+368 KNQWTFSNGALNM

-386 VSLVENTYNRN
+386 VLLVENTYNRN
-397 DLQVSY
+397 DPQVSY

-415 FSWTVEGEAIT
+415 FSWTVEGKAIT
-426 PNKGSNGKT
+426 PNEGSNGKT
-435 ITLPLSNKKRTGV
+435 ISLPLSNKKRTGV

-463 HFEIKPKY
+463 HFEINPKY

-504 RDVETWQMK
+504 RDVENWQMQ

-522 DISLDKGLW
+522 DISLDQGLW

-560 CWKDNSGSWGAWG
+560 CWKDNSGSWSAWG

-588 CRITNLI
+588 CRVTNLI

-605 GYMPVGNG
+605 GYLPVGNG
-613 LNIGILAGELA
+613 LNIGILAGELV
-624 GGNSEISNIIIR
+624 GSNSEISNIIIR

-652 AVGGIVGKAV
+652 AVGGIVGKAQ
-662 DGQIYRIYN
+662 DGQTYRIFN

-696 IGYYGVVNNSNSFVI
+696 IGYYGRVNNSNSFVI

-729 KVGEVVGNR
+729 KVGEVIGNR
-738 NVNAESGET
+738 NVDNGTGET

-823 TAETIEGNA
+823 TAETIEGHA

-847 WTLQNENNAYNDFSI
+847 WTLQNENNAYNGFSI
-862 SLEDYDQF
+862 LLEDYDQY

-907 EITNNIWENNDKLN
+907 EITNNIWENNDNLN

-926 VKNGKEETVAPTFDK
+926 VKNGKEESTAPTFDK
-941 SSLAP
+941 SSLAH
-946 TDKLSCHVIV
+946 TDKLSCHVIA

-971 AKSVVYLCPAGVTVT
+971 AKSVVYLCPAGATGT
-986 TADGKTISYNAGDDS
+986 TTEGNTISYNAGDDS
-1001 NDGLTPATAVRTW
+1001 NDGLSPETAVRTW

-1049 FPNNNDYYSSSEKW
+1049 FPCNNDYYSSSEKW

-1116 NRNPNNTEGDYFDIL
+1116 NRNPNNTEGEYYDIL
-1131 YCQFYNLEMGE
+1131 YCQFNNLEMGE

-1148 YQKMY
+1148 YQRMY
-1153 QGDGTIKGAVSTSF
+1153 PGDGTIQGAVSTSF

-1210 FSTICVGGRQTTDNR
+1210 FSTICVGGRQTTNDR

-1290 NGSLGARRN
+1290 NGSLGARRE
-1299 TSNYNAP
+1299 TSGYNAP

-1318 DPEHS
+1318 DPAHS
-1323 ENNNNTDINSRVEI
+1323 ESNNKNTDVNSRVEI

-1405 TDERIPYWT
+1405 TDSRIPYWKD
-1414 NSSTKSV
+1414 SSTKSV
-1421 MAFGNYYTAKNN
+1421 MAFGDYNAAKAN
-1433 LCMYK
+1433 LCMYN

-1452 RLTNNKIIIEG
+1452 RLTHNKIIIEG

-1498 GGNIYGKAGETVTS
+1498 GGNIYGKAGETVAS
-1512 LTINGGE
+1512 ITINGGE

-1531 GTDYYYATKA
+1531 GTDYYYATNA

-1546 DDYQELGKIYG
+1546 DDYQQLGKIYG

-1575 GYGVADAKLLNSNNI
+1575 GYGVADAKQKNNNTI

-1621 MAVVEKGTNVIISDR
+1621 MAVVEKGTNVIISDS
-1636 ADIRADVFA
+1636 ADIRADMFA
-1645 GGNGRIKRADTDY
+1645 GGNGRTKRADTDY
-1658 TINNNTWHPEKVGK
+1658 TINNNTWYPEKVGK

-1728 ITDNN
+1728 ITDDN
-1733 GKELYTYADV
+1733 GKAIAKNLYTYADV

-1758 INDKEKEE
+1758 INDEGKEE

-1788 WDTNKAKFFADGKFL
+1788 WDTNKEKFFADGKYL

-1819 GKATLNIQKGMTP
+1819 GKATLNILKGMTP

-1839 EWKVAYDDNNNPH
+1839 EWKFAYDDNNNPH

-1857 GGYGLNTTVD
+1857 GGYGLNTTVG

-1876 GDYSVYDA
+1876 GDYGVYDA

-1901 AKSDM
+1901 AKGEM

-1954 GDPKSTS
+1954 GDPESTS
-1961 NNETG
+1961 NNNTG

-1976 KGGNI
+1976 KGGKI

-1993 PKKDASST
+1993 PKND
-2001 YTYFTNVAKVYETTK
+2001 TYFTDVAKVEGTTK
-2016 VEVSDDAHVYGNVYG
+2016 VEISDDAHVYGDVYG

-2041 ETHDNPEAYF
+2041 ITHTNKVEYY

-2064 NGKFISYEAT
+2064 NGNFISYKAT

-2089 EIFAGGKGLKKAEAP
+2089 KIFAGGKGLKKAEAP

-2215 KVQIDGGEWLWDRKA
+2215 KVQIDGGAWLWDRKA

-2241 VQSDSEKVCE
+2241 VQTDNEKVCE

-2294 ELTDGDFGSAS
+2294 EMTDGDFGSAR

-2322 GYDINGNSTGD
+2322 GYGIDGNSTGD

-2354 GKSLNILDFTTL
+2354 GKSLDILDFTTL

-2400 VYAQAGAMIEENGT
+2400 VYAQTGAMIELNGT
-2414 PNKINGKYFRYA
+2414 PNKIDGKSFRYA

-2492 IHGGGFSGYVKEDTY
+2492 IHGGGFSGYVEDSTY
-2507 VETNNQLT
+2507 VEANNQLA
-2515 CYNIYGGGLGALP
+2515 CYNIYGGGLGAMP
-2528 YGTLNETTDKDNH
+2528 YGTLNETTDKDNQ

-2553 FFKSGN
+2553 FIKSGN
-2559 VARNVYG
+2559 VAKNVYG
-2566 GGAGIESIRVSGNN
+2566 GGAGIESIRVSGDN

-2597 ARVKGKTEVHIY
+2597 ARVKGKTEVHVY

-2637 VGLNTQKAT
+2637 VGLDSQKAT
-2646 AKKIDDA
+2646 AEKIDVA
-2653 ESLSPS
+2653 KSLTPS

-2673 SKIFAGGN
+2673 SKIFAGGK

-2726 STSLNPSEEKYL
+2726 STSLDPSERQYL

-2745 NKDLMPSIMN
+2745 NKDLMPNIMN
-2755 SIYGGGQNGTVY
+2755 SVYGGGQNGTIY

-2779 YYNIFGG
+2779 YYNVFGG

-2869 GNLVENSGNTY
+2869 GNLVANSGNTY

-2894 LSGVST
+2894 LSGVSN
-2900 TQFFNS
+2900 TQFFSS

-2935 NDSHI
+2935 SDSHI

-2953 NDIIKGEEHKHFFSD
+2953 NDIIKGEEYKHFFSD
-2968 YSMMDIVGGGFSG
+2968 YSVMDIVGGGFSG
-2981 QVNGTTHIY
+2981 QVNGTTHIN

-3015 IKAIDCH
+3015 IKAIDCQ

-3055 IYIHGNVYGG
+3055 IYIHGNIYGG
-3065 NDVSGAVNIVLDSNG
+3065 NDVSGAINIVLDSNG

-3197 YGGGNSASVKKVH
+3197 YGGGNSASVQK
-3210 DYDSDNQEGAIKINI
+3210 SDNQVGAIKINI

-3325 SESGDGLTNCN
+3325 SESGDGLTNCT

-3344 NRGNMSVYPNSVGN
+3344 NRGNMNIYPNAKGN
-3358 VVDYTFP
+3358 VINYIFP
-3365 AGLVITNKIVGGCN
+3365 EGLTITDKIVGGCN

-3407 KLTIKNKFEP
+3407 KLTIKNQFKP

-3443 SVILQSDMLEGK
+3443 VIDFQSDMLGGK

-3467 SSKPQYSALNVYGAG
+3467 SSKPQYSALNVYGGG

-3494 VRVAEGMK
+3494 IIVAKGLK
-3502 CDTVSTTSDIFN
+3502 CSAPSTSSSGEFN

-3543 HIYKSVTGGSYSGYV
+3543 HIYKAVTGGSYSGYV

-3584 NRSDKN
+3584 DRTDKS
-3590 NKFIDHEGNT
+3590 NKYIDHEGNT

-3641 TEFVK
+3641 EEFVK
-3646 NDCFEKC
+3646 DNCFEKRGP
-3653 ISKPASPLTWNDIN
+3653 SESASPLTWDDIN
-3667 IKIGE
+3667 IQIGE

-3705 AFTTENSRL
+3705 AFTTNNTHL
-3714 VDLAELPNGTTKGF
+3714 VGLDELPNKTTKGF

-3739 SNPSSTRDHITI
+3739 SDPSSTRDHITI
-3751 SHQEMKSIVLPK
+3751 SHQEMKSIVLPN

-3791 GGEEY
+3791 DGY
-3796 AKPEEQGTDKNIYV
+3796 DKPVGQSDTIYV

-3844 NKPKIINTF
+3844 NNPKIINTF

-3894 FAKNIALKG
+3894 FAKNIALDD
-3903 NKLQG
+3903 NKLQE
-3908 KTVNRARNYMGL
+3908 KSVKRARNYMGL

-3943 WRNDTGEIPASGD
+3943 WRDDTGKVPASGD
-3956 YANKS
+3956 YANQS

-3976 TDEATFQK
+3976 KDEATFQK

-4056 GNNPD
+4056 GKTPD

-4073 DAKQNRYIVDD
+4073 DTMQNRYIVDD
-4084 CFPTGFSGL
+4084 CFPTGFNGL

-4121 CFTYKDAMKFNNDNS
+4121 GFTYKDAMKFNNDNR

-4150 VTVHSWKMRSG
+4150 VTIQSWKMRSG
-4161 HPDNKNDYSCDL
+4161 HPEDNNQYSCDL
-4173 EYRNYLPGKTEGN
+4173 EERNYKPAGTEGN
-4186 VDIDNEDVAGKY
+4186 VDMDNQDVSGKY
-4198 TLRVGGSSSY
+4198 KLCIGASSSEKY
-4208 TYSNPEASDTEDAN
+4208 DGN
-4222 KGFAAVLPMNAT
+4222 GFAAVLPMN
-4234 GAFDS
+4234 GNF
-4239 NNYIRQALPSELNN
+4239 NKENYVNQKLPSELTD

-4259 FELSDNVNNTTTEYF
+4259 FRLTDNVNNTTTDYF
-4274 NKHLSKKCLA
+4274 KKHLSEKCLA
-4284 TLILKAPAYSKYNS
+4284 TVVLKGRAYEEYTDSTHNT
-4298 EKDNKPIISKV
+4298 PIISKV
-4309 ATSTFF
+4309 GSSDFF
-4315 TLSATGNYEKVENNT
+4315 IREGNDYKQVAAKTKLSAGT
-4330 NLSEGKD
+4330 D
-4337 YYIKNGIEGEYAKV
+4337 YYIKNSIAGEYTKIYPD
-4351 NNTTK
+4351 K
-4356 IFKKNTDGYAPVNNI
+4356 IFKKDSTTQDGYAPVSI
-4371 KDVIAGE
+4371 TDVEAGTS
-4378 NYFCEV
+4378 NYYCEV
-4384 PRIYTYTIYLTI
+4384 ERIYTYTIYLTI

-4456 FEDNTEWNITK
+4456 FEDHTEWDTTN
-4467 KAAGYDTYKQGD
+4467 KATGYDTYKQGD

-4545 HKEGLDLHLAEAIK
+4545 HQKGVNLHLSEAIQRSQEDK
-4559 RAKEEKDVAT
+4559 T
-4569 GTTTV
+4569 
-4574 PFAEPRIYISDLSDL
+4574 FAEPRIYISDASDL
-4589 TAFINFIDTIG
+4589 KAFINFVDTIG
-4600 ADGKAP
+4600 TGTGSKAE
-4606 RYGANAQFVLQK
+4606 RYGKNAQFILQN
-4618 DLTVPSDFVCGTG
+4618 DITVTSDFDGSKAVFAGTL
-4631 IFHGIFHGNGHVIHG
+4631 HGNGHVIKG
-4646 LPQDKSLLA
+4646 LAQGKSFLK
-4655 ENQGQIYNLG
+4655 ENRGNIYNLG
-4665 LESGNIAAKG
+4665 MESGNIAAEDC
-4675 STNGGAYHCCFEQN
+4675 TNGGAYHCCFEYNKGIQ
-4689 PSSSPSSS
+4689 
-4697 EASSSLSD
+4697 
-4705 GVSTPF
+4705 
-4711 APIVYRMD
+4711 PIVYHMD
-4719 GSADT
+4719 GTSDT
-4724 HYTSDDFKYGR
+4724 HYTADDFRYGK
-4735 VAYDLNEY
+4735 VGYDLNEY
-4743 YLRARYSNEATNPD
+4743 YLRARYSNNMEKAQD
-4757 DMKALKYVYDYYA
+4757 KEALKYVYDYYA
-4770 NGDYQYANRTDAITG
+4770 NGDYQYAHRTDAITG
-4785 KNTGITYLRTG
+4785 NNTGITYLRKG
-4796 LDSDLPNY
+4796 SDSDQPNY
-4804 EQAETRHNQAH
+4804 GSNETRHDQNHAS
-4815 DIDKARVKAGSSSA
+4815 DAARKASA
-4829 SSSSPS
+4829 
-4835 SSTPSSSS
+4835 
-4843 PSSAPSSS
+4843 
-4851 SPSSFDGVSTP
+4851 VS
-4862 FAYEPLFDA
+4862 YVPLFNGNQEDG
-4871 NHAATTLAASN
+4871 SQP
-4882 IMNDFIFWGQKLQAT
+4882 MNDFIFWGQSLQKLPALYPSQIA
-4897 PESCP
+4897 
-4902 QAIESHQNCY
+4902 SHQNSY
-4912 MTNRVYR
+4912 MRNRIYR

-4932 HYNAYNYLGGT
+4932 HYNASNNANSL
-4943 MTTYVHQP
+4943 MSTYVHQTTT
-4951 SITAIDF
+4951 TAIDF
-4958 TCKGDISKATKTI
+4958 TCLNDKKAAMGFNQAADI
-4971 NGIFYPPVDDNA
+4971 NQHGIFYPPVNDNA
-4983 KVFSDF
+4983 EVFSDL
-4989 SVKNDVTKNLLV
+4989 SIQQGVSQNLLV
-5001 YTNNNVDIDSDTEA
+5001 YTAANGNDID
-5015 YDVVNKYLRYN
+5015 KKQR
-5026 ESTRESLI
+5026 
-5034 KGHHVF
+5034 
-5040 TNTEGFTTAFL
+5040 
-5051 HLVERTADNKN
+5051 
-5062 SEGGIC
+5062 
-5068 ENNNFCAPLPF
+5068 
-5079 TVTNRAWYV
+5079 
-5088 RKPQQYAN
+5088 
-5096 DNTGAWEGICLPFTV
+5096 
-5111 HKVVASINGEI
+5111 
-5122 THFYGIPTTDELST
+5122 
-5136 PALNTHTLHHE
+5136 
-5147 YWLRGLTTVG
+5147 LTTSQTMHSATRRTRVRLPS
-5157 KDGTDIAA
+5157 TDII
-5165 TFQRPGLTSDGLF
+5165 FSRI
-5178 MPIAESSGSTSAG
+5178 MPVMAIPPLSSTS
-5191 SSSPSAGSGSTS
+5191 
-5203 AGSGSPSLSEG
+5203 
-5214 VSYTFATPF
+5214 
-5223 FIDTYE
+5223 
-5229 SRLYNKDAN
+5229 
-5238 PYYAAPHTYSNY
+5238 
-5250 PLLTS
+5250 
-5255 EVPYIVRFPGDG
+5255 
-5267 YYEFDLSSKFY
+5267 
-5278 NDILG
+5278 
-5283 KSEPEQ
+5283 
-5289 TVAFNAYGYENME
+5289 
-5302 TSYGSITIPVTKQM
+5302 
-5316 ATTKDGYTHCGT
+5316 
-5328 FAAKDIKKDAIYS
+5328 
-5341 MNDKGNAF
+5341 
-5349 ISETSTATS
+5349 
-5358 IMPFRTYMT
+5358 
-5367 AKTTKAKAL
+5367 
-5376 SYAPSMIKIAES
+5376 
-5388 TGIDKITPEI
+5388 
-5398 GVADKDDATGSY
+5398 
-5410 LIVRPINNNKVR
+5410 
-5422 IESNISTTIYVYTI
+5422 
-5436 TGQLYRILDVIPGNS
+5436 
-5451 VYSGFQQGAYI
+5451 
-5462 FGKAKIMVQ
+5462 

>member
-1 MMRRTTY
+1 
-8 TSKRIIK
+8 
-15 MLFGILTI
+15 
-23 LLLSTQEI
+23 
-31 WGQTYSI
+31 
-38 DLYAQNYAGGSGTKN
+38 
-53 DPYLIS
+53 
-59 NDKELAKLARDVNN
+59 
-73 GNTSQAFLG
+73 
-82 KYFKLTADIDLSGG
+82 
-96 IWMPI
+96 
-101 GKYYNYGNGNGNNR
+101 
-115 LFFGKFDGNGHVIK
+115 
-129 NMHIQWEGTDAW
+129 
-141 SAWGLFSTLQGSS
+141 
-154 STNLTTVTNL
+154 
-164 IIENAVVEK
+164 
-173 KPGFKPYG
+173 
-181 PGYNVGVVAGEI
+181 
-193 YGNTELSNIIIRGSE
+193 
-208 IKDNDETYEINNE
+208 
-221 SKIGGISGNV
+221 
-231 QTDSKNETFRI
+231 
-242 FNIAA
+242 
-247 DTKINM
+247 
-253 LKNTSVF
+253 
-260 NNKFHIAQGFGR
+260 
-272 FSYDMKGG
+272 
-280 DNIIEPTNIYLFGN
+280 
-294 GLNIENTS
+294 
-302 TNINKGG
+302 
-309 ITANCQNENN
+309 
-319 AKKYTSTWY
+319 
-328 YTQDVTG
+328 
-335 GKNLGI
+335 
-341 KVNAATFANDFVDKA
+341 
-356 NTLITT
+356 
-362 KSLEED
+362 
-368 KNPWTFTNGALNM
+368 
-381 YSKID
+381 
-386 VSLVENTYNRN
+386 
-397 DLQVSY
+397 
-403 TLTSNQF
+403 
-410 KDEYT
+410 
-415 FSWTVEGEAIT
+415 
-426 PNKGSNGKT
+426 
-435 ITLPLSNKKRTGV
+435 
-448 VIITNGNT
+448 
-456 GSVILKK
+456 
-463 HFEIKPKY
+463 
-471 YSIDLYA
+471 
-478 DSYSGGTGTKEDPII
+478 
-493 ISSDLELAKLA
+493 
-504 RDVETWQMK
+504 
-513 DSKYFKLAN
+513 
-522 DISLDKGLW
+522 
-531 MPIGNTK
+531 
-538 YSWAFFKG
+538 
-546 KFDGDGHTIDNMHI
+546 
-560 CWKDNSGSWGAWG
+560 
-573 LFSVLNGQASDEARV
+573 
-588 CRITNLI
+588 
-595 IDNAVVEKEE
+595 
-605 GYMPVGNG
+605 
-613 LNIGILAGELA
+613 
-624 GGNSEISNIIIR
+624 
-636 NSKITDN
+636 
-643 KETYTTPEI
+643 
-652 AVGGIVGKAV
+652 
-662 DGQIYRIYN
+662 
-671 LSSEADINMF
+671 MF
-681 DHASLKSGNTCLAEG
+681 
-696 IGYYGVVNNSNSFVI
+696 I
-711 LPTNIY
+711 
-717 VHGKVSTANNRC
+717 
-729 KVGEVVGNR
+729 
-738 NVNAESGET
+738 
-747 ATWYYANKTNSSS
+747 
-760 SNIATN
+760 
-766 GTQKSEVD
+766 
-774 FATTFASQ
+774 
-782 NNLYISA
+782 
-789 NNFQD
+789 
-794 KLNWSYTSGTGFNFG
+794 
-809 STKLTVKRG
+809 
-818 YNTII
+818 
-823 TAETIEGNA
+823 
-832 GNEKYFWYTSSDKKN
+832 
-847 WTLQNENNAYNDFSI
+847 
-862 SLEDYDQF
+862 
-870 VYALL
+870 
-875 EDGSSQSGVAK
+875 
-886 IDARKVDAVMKTNEE
+886 
-901 TNTLYI
+901 
-907 EITNNIWENNDKLN
+907 
-921 VTYSW
+921 
-926 VKNGKEETVAPTFDK
+926 
-941 SSLAP
+941 
-946 TDKLSCHVIV
+946 
-956 TTKDG
+956 
-961 VELLNKWLVY
+961 
-971 AKSVVYLCPAGVTVT
+971 
-986 TADGKTISYNAGDDS
+986 
-1001 NDGLTPATAVRTW
+1001 
-1014 KGAYSKLTVKGSWDD
+1014 
-1029 NTIVLM
+1029 
-1035 GKSDQSVTNDGSDG
+1035 
-1049 FPNNNDYYSSSEKW
+1049 
-1063 ENAKASS
+1063 
-1070 PFFRNTT
+1070 
-1077 ITGSW
+1077 
-1082 DGVDYKGVIEMY
+1082 
-1094 GGHYRNHSIAIF
+1094 
-1106 GDTRFQYLAF
+1106 
-1116 NRNPNNTEGDYFDIL
+1116 
-1131 YCQFYNLEMGE
+1131 
-1142 GIQMTN
+1142 
-1148 YQKMY
+1148 
-1153 QGDGTIKGAVSTSF
+1153 
-1167 QIFGG
+1167 
-1172 FMDDNRFSPL
+1172 
-1182 STEGNLKKMDDALPH
+1182 
-1197 GREGFKIKIKSGH
+1197 
-1210 FSTICVGGRQTTDNR
+1210 
-1225 NGVMGSPNMPI
+1225 
-1236 KCTIDVDI
+1236 
-1244 DRNFNDNHNENNSD
+1244 
-1258 LDVAVVLAGNHEGA
+1258 
-1272 MVGDVDIIIKSGK
+1272 
-1285 IGRVV
+1285 
-1290 NGSLGARRN
+1290 
-1299 TSNYNAP
+1299 
-1306 YNTYMGRANILI
+1306 
-1318 DPEHS
+1318 
-1323 ENNNNTDINSRVEI
+1323 
-1337 TEIYGGSTGRGFQ
+1337 
-1350 GGQWIENPFY
+1350 
-1360 GYSTITIK
+1360 
-1368 GGTFLIPTKCTP
+1368 
-1380 EEIFSGIYGAGAGGM
+1380 
-1395 NGIGDDTNHT
+1395 
-1405 TDERIPYWT
+1405 
-1414 NSSTKSV
+1414 
-1421 MAFGNYYTAKNN
+1421 
-1433 LCMYK
+1433 
-1438 CYNADTHTYTEVDP
+1438 
-1452 RLTNNKIIIEG
+1452 
-1463 GIFGSETRKID
+1463 
-1474 GIYGGGSGYMSKD
+1474 
-1487 LWIADSKPSTY
+1487 
-1498 GGNIYGKAGETVTS
+1498 
-1512 LTINGGE
+1512 
-1519 FYCKNGIFAGGR
+1519 
-1531 GTDYYYATKA
+1531 
-1541 YNGNP
+1541 
-1546 DDYQELGKIYG
+1546 
-1557 NVELTINGGKFHC
+1557 
-1570 PIFGG
+1570 
-1575 GYGVADAKLLNSNNI
+1575 
-1590 NTLENMA
+1590 
-1597 RLYGSSTVKINGG
+1597 
-1610 TFFENIYGGGD
+1610 
-1621 MAVVEKGTNVIISDR
+1621 
-1636 ADIRADVFA
+1636 
-1645 GGNGRIKRADTDY
+1645 
-1658 TINNNTWHPEKVGK
+1658 
-1672 VLGNTNLTFF
+1672 
-1682 GSTKVAPYIYGDIY
+1682 
-1696 GGGNLAQ
+1696 
-1703 VEGDTHINMYA
+1703 
-1714 ANFAGEIFGGGKGR
+1714 
-1728 ITDNN
+1728 
-1733 GKELYTYADV
+1733 
-1743 TGNTF
+1743 
-1748 VSLAK
+1748 
-1753 DQGVQ
+1753 
-1758 INDKEKEE
+1758 
-1766 DNYSINVIWNKKLDS
+1766 
-1781 TKENFIE
+1781 
-1788 WDTNKAKFFADGKFL
+1788 
-1803 NPHNIYGG
+1803 
-1811 GNLACNVT
+1811 
-1819 GKATLNIQKGMTP
+1819 
-1832 FSLLKTT
+1832 
-1839 EWKVAYDDNNNPH
+1839 
-1852 FSVFG
+1852 
-1857 GGYGLNTTVD
+1857 
-1867 NTDVTVNVE
+1867 
-1876 GDYSVYDA
+1876 
-1884 EIEDDTEQL
+1884 
-1893 SKGQTPLR
+1893 
-1901 AKSDM
+1901 
-1906 NVFDNSKGIPNF
+1906 
-1918 TILAVLGGGYAGTVD
+1918 
-1933 NDAKVTIDGKTFI
+1933 
-1946 HRVYGGGF
+1946 
-1954 GDPKSTS
+1954 
-1961 NNETG
+1961 
-1966 KIGGNTEVYV
+1966 
-1976 KGGNI
+1976 
-1981 YGDVFGGGAGVK
+1981 
-1993 PKKDASST
+1993 
-2001 YTYFTNVAKVYETTK
+2001 
-2016 VEVSDDAHVYGNVYG
+2016 
-2031 GGDMANIGSY
+2031 
-2041 ETHDNPEAYF
+2041 
-2051 GNKPKSISTFDQT
+2051 
-2064 NGKFISYEAT
+2064 
-2074 DYKSFVNIIGGNIFG
+2074 
-2089 EIFAGGKGLKKAEAP
+2089 
-2104 EYNKV
+2104 
-2109 GRINGNTILHIANT
+2109 
-2123 NEAGMERITPMVWN
+2123 
-2137 RVYGGCAYGV
+2137 
-2147 VDGNTLVHVEGGMLG
+2147 
-2162 LNIFGGGY
+2162 
-2170 GDIPITNDKTD
+2170 
-2181 DNSGQS
+2181 
-2187 TASSTLEQVLG
+2187 
-2198 KKDTKNEGTYA
+2198 
-2209 CILGNT
+2209 
-2215 KVQIDGGEWLWDRKA
+2215 
-2230 DKNGNITTWLD
+2230 
-2241 VQSDSEKVCE
+2241 
-2251 NLDEFKD
+2251 
-2258 IIYAIHNANTLGEIT
+2258 
-2273 NAKAK
+2273 
-2278 AAMSRII
+2278 
-2285 NNKDTKEFF
+2285 
-2294 ELTDGDFGSAS
+2294 
-2305 FSKNHNIFGGGN
+2305 
-2317 RACYV
+2317 
-2322 GYDINGNSTGD
+2322 
-2333 GTGEAIVEINHSP
+2333 
-2346 VTEIIGAN
+2346 
-2354 GKSLNILDFTTL
+2354 
-2366 QGLCWYLAEK
+2366 
-2376 NSNNPQFSVFGAGYG
+2376 
-2391 ANTKVRNAK
+2391 
-2400 VYAQAGAMIEENGT
+2400 
-2414 PNKINGKYFRYA
+2414 
-2426 SQEEDRLK
+2426 
-2434 YTNFETNL
+2434 
-2442 YIDYMA
+2442 
-2448 VSKEDKKLYY
+2448 
-2458 GSVDGTSD
+2458 
-2466 DADTFRRYYNTRMAW
+2466 
-2481 ILGIPGFTFQE
+2481 
-2492 IHGGGFSGYVKEDTY
+2492 
-2507 VETNNQLT
+2507 
-2515 CYNIYGGGLGALP
+2515 
-2528 YGTLNETTDKDNH
+2528 
-2541 YDFGSVGGNSKV
+2541 
-2553 FFKSGN
+2553 KSGN

-2566 GGAGIESIRVSGNN
+2566 GGAGIESIRVSGDN

-2597 ARVKGKTEVHIY
+2597 ARVKGKTEVHVY

-2637 VGLNTQKAT
+2637 VGLDSQKAT
-2646 AKKIDDA
+2646 AEKIDVA
-2653 ESLSPS
+2653 KSLTPS
-2659 NFTSFVNVRGGTIL
+2659 NFTSFVNVRGGTIF
-2673 SKIFAGGN
+2673 SKVFAGGK

-2716 FATGSTTEYT
+2716 FATDSSTEYT
-2726 STSLNPSEEKYL
+2726 STSLDPSKQQYL

-2745 NKDLMPSIMN
+2745 NKDLMPNIMN
-2755 SIYGGGQNGTVY
+2755 SVYGGGQNGTIY

-2779 YYNIFGG
+2779 YYNVFGG

-2855 GGDKTCVVGEKDKD
+2855 GGDKTCVVGERDKD

-2900 TQFFNS
+2900 TQFFSS

-2935 NDSHI
+2935 SDSHI

-2953 NDIIKGEEHKHFFSD
+2953 NDIIKGEEYKHFFSD

-2981 QVNGTTHIY
+2981 QVNGTTHIN

-3015 IKAIDCH
+3015 IKAIDCQ

-3055 IYIHGNVYGG
+3055 IYIHGNIYGG
-3065 NDVSGAVNIVLDSNG
+3065 NDVSGAINIVLDSNG

-3197 YGGGNSASVKKVH
+3197 YGGGNSASVQK
-3210 DYDSDNQEGAIKINI
+3210 SDNQVGAIKINI

-3325 SESGDGLTNCN
+3325 SESGDGLTNCT

-3358 VVDYTFP
+3358 VIDYTFP

-3407 KLTIKNKFEP
+3407 KLTIKNQFKP

-3443 SVILQSDMLEGK
+3443 VIDFQSDMLGGK

-3467 SSKPQYSALNVYGAG
+3467 SSKPQYSALNVYGGG

-3494 VRVAEGMK
+3494 IIVAKGLK
-3502 CDTVSTTSDIFN
+3502 CSAPSTSSSGEFN

-3543 HIYKSVTGGSYSGYV
+3543 HIYKAVTGGSYSGYV

-3584 NRSDKN
+3584 NRTDKS
-3590 NKFIDHEGNT
+3590 NKYIDREGNT

-3613 IKQDIKLIAG
+3613 IKQDIKLITG

-3641 TEFVK
+3641 AEFVK
-3646 NDCFEKC
+3646 TDCFETC
-3653 ISKPASPLTWNDIN
+3653 VSSPASPLTWDDIN
-3667 IKIGE
+3667 IQIGE
-3672 AVYGGGYS
+3672 AIYGGGYS

-3690 DSTVLKYTDRYNIDK
+3690 DSTVLKYTDKYNIDK

-3739 SNPSSTRDHITI
+3739 SAPSSTRDHITI
-3751 SHQEMKSIVLPK
+3751 SHQEMKSIVLPN

-3791 GGEEY
+3791 DGY
-3796 AKPEEQGTDKNIYV
+3796 DKPVGQSDTIYV

-3844 NKPKIINTF
+3844 NNPKIINTF

-3894 FAKNIALKG
+3894 FAKNIALDG
-3903 NKLQG
+3903 NKLQD
-3908 KTVNRARNYMGL
+3908 KSVKRARNYMGL

-3943 WRNDTGEIPASGD
+3943 WRNDTGEVPASGD

-3976 TDEATFQK
+3976 QDEATFQK

-4056 GNNPD
+4056 GKTPD

-4073 DAKQNRYIVDD
+4073 DTKQNRYIVDD
-4084 CFPTGFSGL
+4084 CFPTGFNGL

-4121 CFTYKDAMKFNNDNS
+4121 GFTYKDAMKFNNDNR

-4150 VTVHSWKMRSG
+4150 VTIHSWKMRSG
-4161 HPDNKNDYSCDL
+4161 HPTDTNEYSCDL
-4173 EYRNYLPGKTEGN
+4173 EYRNYLPAKTEGN
-4186 VDIDNEDVAGKY
+4186 VDIDNKDVAGGY

-4234 GAFDS
+4234 SAFDS
-4239 NNYIRQALPSELNN
+4239 NNYIRQTLPSELNN

-4284 TLILKAPAYSKYNS
+4284 TLILKAPAYSEYKS
-4298 EKDNKPIISKV
+4298 EDNNKPIISKV

-4351 NNTTK
+4351 NTTTK
-4356 IFKKNTDGYAPVNNI
+4356 IFKKNADGYAPVNI
-4371 KDVIAGE
+4371 KDVIAGD

-4384 PRIYTYTIYLTI
+4384 PRVYTYTIYLTI

-4456 FEDNTEWNITK
+4456 FEDKTEWNTTN
-4467 KAAGYDTYKQGD
+4467 KATGYDTYKQGD

-4559 RAKEEKDVAT
+4559 RAKEEKDAAT

-4600 ADGKAP
+4600 ADGKVP

-4631 IFHGIFHGNGHVIHG
+4631 IFQGIFHGNGHVIHG

-4743 YLRARYSNEATNPD
+4743 YLRARYSNDATKPD

-4785 KNTGITYLRTG
+4785 KNTGITFLRTG

-4815 DIDKARVKAGSSSA
+4815 DIDKARVKVASSSA
-4829 SSSSPS
+4829 SSS
-4835 SSTPSSSS
+4835 T
-4843 PSSAPSSS
+4843 
-4851 SPSSFDGVSTP
+4851 PSSFDGVSTP
-4862 FAYEPLFDA
+4862 FAYEPLFDD

-4932 HYNAYNYLGGT
+4932 HYNAYNYLGGI

-4958 TCKGDISKATKTI
+4958 TCKGDISKSTGKN

-4989 SVKNDVTKNLLV
+4989 SVKDDVTKNLLV
-5001 YTNNNVDIDSDTEA
+5001 YTNNNVDINSDTEA
-5015 YDVVNKYLRYN
+5015 YDVVNKNLSYN

-5096 DNTGAWEGICLPFTV
+5096 DNTGAWEGICLPFTI

-5122 THFYGIPTTDELST
+5122 THFYGTPTADELST
-5136 PALNTHTLHHE
+5136 PSLNTHTLHHE
-5147 YWLRGLTTVG
+5147 YWLRGLTTVD
-5157 KDGTDIAA
+5157 KNGTDIAA

-5178 MPIAESSGSTSAG
+5178 MPIAESSGST
-5191 SSSPSAGSGSTS
+5191 SAGSGSTS

-5238 PYYAAPHTYSNY
+5238 PYYATPHTYSNY

-5255 EVPYIVRFPGDG
+5255 EVPYIVRFPGEG

-5283 KSEPEQ
+5283 KSEPQQ

-5349 ISETSTATS
+5349 ISEASTATS
-5358 IMPFRTYMT
+5358 VMPFRTYMT
-5367 AKTTKAKAL
+5367 AKTTKAKAM
-5376 SYAPSMIKIAES
+5376 SYAPYMIKIAES
-5388 TGIDKITPEI
+5388 TGIDKIIPEI
-5398 GVADKDDATGSY
+5398 GMADKDEATGSY
-5410 LIVRPINNNKVR
+5410 LIVRPLTNNKVR

-5462 FGKAKIMVQ
+5462 FGKTKIMVQ

>member
-1 MMRRTTY
+1 M
-8 TSKRIIK
+8 
-15 MLFGILTI
+15 
-23 LLLSTQEI
+23 
-31 WGQTYSI
+31 
-38 DLYAQNYAGGSGTKN
+38 
-53 DPYLIS
+53 
-59 NDKELAKLARDVNN
+59 ARDVNN

-82 KYFKLTADIDLSGG
+82 KYFKLTADIDLKNG

-173 KPGFKPYG
+173 KQGFSPYG

-193 YGNTELSNIIIRGSE
+193 YGNTELSNIIIRGSR
-208 IKDNDETYEINNE
+208 ITDNDETYEINNE

-247 DTKINM
+247 DTQINM

-260 NNKFHIAQGFGR
+260 NNKFCIAQGFGR
-272 FSYDMKGG
+272 FSYNMKGG
-280 DNIIEPTNIYLFGN
+280 GNIIEPTNIYLFGN
-294 GLNIENTS
+294 GLNVESSNSETNK
-302 TNINKGG
+302 NINKGG

-319 AKKYTSTWY
+319 AKKYASTWY

-335 GKNLGI
+335 GKNLGT

-368 KNPWTFTNGALNM
+368 KNQWTFSNGALNM

-386 VSLVENTYNRN
+386 VLLVENTYNRN
-397 DLQVSY
+397 DTQVSY

-415 FSWTVEGEAIT
+415 FSWTVEGKAIT
-426 PNKGSNGKT
+426 PNEGSNGKT
-435 ITLPLSNKKRTGV
+435 ISLPLSNKKRTGV

-463 HFEIKPKY
+463 HFEINPKY

-504 RDVETWQMK
+504 RDVENWQMQ

-546 KFDGDGHTIDNMHI
+546 KFDGDGHTIDDMHI
-560 CWKDNSGSWGAWG
+560 CWKDNSGSWSAWG

-588 CRITNLI
+588 CRVTNLI

-613 LNIGILAGELA
+613 LNIGILAGELV
-624 GGNSEISNIIIR
+624 GSNSEISNIIIR
-636 NSKITDN
+636 KSKITDN

-652 AVGGIVGKAV
+652 AVGGIIGKAQ
-662 DGQIYRIYN
+662 DGQTYRIFN

-696 IGYYGVVNNSNSFVI
+696 IGYYGRVNNSNSFVI

-729 KVGEVVGNR
+729 KVGEVISNR
-738 NVNAESGET
+738 NVDNGTGET

-766 GTQKSEVD
+766 GTQKSEVE

-794 KLNWSYTSGTGFNFG
+794 KLNWSYTPGTGFNFG

-832 GNEKYFWYTSSDKKN
+832 AKEKYFWYTSSDKKN

-862 SLEDYDQF
+862 MLEDYDQY

-907 EITNNIWENNDKLN
+907 EITNNIWENNDNLN

-926 VKNGKEETVAPTFDK
+926 VKNGKEESTAPTFDK
-941 SSLAP
+941 SSLAH
-946 TDKLSCHVIV
+946 TDKLSCHVIA

-971 AKSVVYLCPAGVTVT
+971 AKSVVYLCPAGATGT
-986 TADGKTISYNAGDDS
+986 TAEGNTISYNAGDDS

-1029 NTIVLM
+1029 NIIVLM
-1035 GKSDQSVTNDGSDG
+1035 GMSDKDVTNNGTDGFTSVTFNTSADW
-1049 FPNNNDYYSSSEKW
+1049 EKQ
-1063 ENAKASS
+1063 KSTS
-1070 PFFRNTT
+1070 PFFKNTT

-1082 DGVDYKGVIEMY
+1082 NDVDYGGVIQMR
-1094 GGHYRNHSIAIF
+1094 GGNDRSKGLPIY
-1106 GDTRFQYLAF
+1106 GDTRFQHLTF
-1116 NRNPNNTEGDYFDIL
+1116 KRNEYVSDTYDIL

-1142 GIQMTN
+1142 GIQMKN
-1148 YQKMY
+1148 YTESY
-1153 QGDGTIKGAVSTSF
+1153 NGDGTIVGAKSTSF

-1172 FMDDNRFSPL
+1172 FKDDNRFSPL

-1210 FSTICVGGRQTTDNR
+1210 FSTICVGGRQTTEKR

-1244 DRNFNDNHNENNSD
+1244 DRKFNDNHNENNSD

-1290 NGSLGARRN
+1290 NGSLGARRETIN
-1299 TSNYNAP
+1299 NNVHYNAP

-1318 DPEHS
+1318 DPAHS
-1323 ENNNNTDINSRVEI
+1323 ESNNKNTDVNSRVEI
-1337 TEIYGGSTGRGFQ
+1337 TEIYGGSTGRGFTRDSLV
-1350 GGQWIENPFY
+1350 ENPFY
-1360 GYSTITIK
+1360 GYSTITIN

-1405 TDERIPYWT
+1405 TDSRIPYWKD
-1414 NSSTKSV
+1414 SSTKSV
-1421 MAFGNYYTAKNN
+1421 MAFGDYNAAKAN
-1433 LCMYK
+1433 LCMYN

-1452 RLTNNKIIIEG
+1452 RLTHNKIIIEG
-1463 GIFGSETRKID
+1463 GIFGSEERKID

-1546 DDYQELGKIYG
+1546 GDYQELGKIYG

-1590 NTLENMA
+1590 NTLNNMA

-1621 MAVVEKGTNVIISDR
+1621 MAVVEKGTNVIISDS

-1645 GGNGRIKRADTDY
+1645 GGNGRTKRATDNSN
-1658 TINNNTWHPEKVGK
+1658 IENNTWNPEIVGK

-1728 ITDNN
+1728 ITDDN
-1733 GKELYTYADV
+1733 GKAIAKNLYTYADV

-1758 INDKEKEE
+1758 INDEEKEE

-1781 TKENFIE
+1781 TLDSTKENFIE
-1788 WDTNKAKFFADGKFL
+1788 WDTNKTQFFANGKFL

-1811 GNLACNVT
+1811 GNLACIVT
-1819 GKATLNIQKGMTP
+1819 GKATLDIQKGMTP

-1839 EWKVAYDDNNNPH
+1839 EWKFAYDDNNNPH

-1857 GGYGLNTTVD
+1857 GGYGLNTTVG

-1876 GDYSVYDA
+1876 GDYGVYDA

-1901 AKSDM
+1901 AKGEM

-1918 TILAVLGGGYAGTVD
+1918 TILAVLGGGYAGTVK
-1933 NDAKVTIDGKTFI
+1933 NDTKVTIDGKTFI

-1954 GDPKSTS
+1954 GDPTSTS
-1961 NNETG
+1961 NNNTG

-1993 PKKDASST
+1993 PKND
-2001 YTYFTNVAKVYETTK
+2001 TYFTDVAKVEGTTK
-2016 VEVSDDAHVYGNVYG
+2016 VEISDDAHVYGDVYG

-2041 ETHDNPEAYF
+2041 ITHTNKVEYY

-2064 NGKFISYEAT
+2064 NGNFISYKAT

-2089 EIFAGGKGLKKAEAP
+2089 KIFAGGKGLKKAEAP

-2215 KVQIDGGEWLWDRKA
+2215 KVQIDGGAWLWDRKA

-2241 VQSDSEKVCE
+2241 VQTDNEKVCE

-2294 ELTDGDFGSAS
+2294 EMTDGDFGSAR

-2322 GYDINGNSTGD
+2322 GYGIDGNSTGD

-2354 GKSLNILDFTTL
+2354 GKSLDILDFTTL

-2391 ANTKVRNAK
+2391 ANTKVRKAT
-2400 VYAQAGAMIEENGT
+2400 VYAQTGAMIELNGT
-2414 PNKINGKYFRYA
+2414 PNKIDGKSFRYA

-2466 DADTFRRYYNTRMAW
+2466 DAHTFRRYYNTRMSW

-2492 IHGGGFSGYVKEDTY
+2492 IHGGGFSGYVEDSTY
-2507 VETNNQLT
+2507 VEANNQLA

-2637 VGLNTQKAT
+2637 VGLDSQKAT
-2646 AKKIDDA
+2646 AKEIDVA
-2653 ESLSPS
+2653 KSLTPS
-2659 NFTSFVNVRGGTIL
+2659 NFTSFVNVRGGTIF
-2673 SKIFAGGN
+2673 SKIFAGGK

-2716 FATGSTTEYT
+2716 FAKGSTTEYT
-2726 STSLNPSEEKYL
+2726 STSLDPSEQQYL

-2745 NKDLMPSIMN
+2745 NKDLMPNIMN
-2755 SIYGGGQNGTVY
+2755 SVYGGGQNGTIY

-2779 YYNIFGG
+2779 YYNVFGG

-2869 GNLVENSGNTY
+2869 GNLVANSGNTY

-2900 TQFFNS
+2900 TQFFSS

-2935 NDSHI
+2935 SDSHI

-2953 NDIIKGEEHKHFFSD
+2953 NDIIKGEEYKHFFSD

-3015 IKAIDCH
+3015 IKAIDCQ

-3055 IYIHGNVYGG
+3055 IYIHGNIYGG
-3065 NDVSGAVNIVLDSNG
+3065 NDVSGAINIVLDSNG

-3189 IITIDGDV
+3189 MITIDGDV
-3197 YGGGNSASVKKVH
+3197 YGGGNSASVQK
-3210 DYDSDNQEGAIKINI
+3210 SDNQVGAIKINI

-3325 SESGDGLTNCN
+3325 RESGDGLTNCT

-3344 NRGNMSVYPNSVGN
+3344 NRGNMSVYPDSVGN
-3358 VVDYTFP
+3358 VIDYTFP

-3407 KLTIKNKFEP
+3407 KLTIKNQFKP

-3443 SVILQSDMLEGK
+3443 VIDFQSDMLGGK

-3467 SSKPQYSALNVYGAG
+3467 SSKPQYSALNVYGGG

-3494 VRVAEGMK
+3494 IIVAKGLK
-3502 CDTVSTTSDIFN
+3502 CSAPSTSPSGEFN

-3543 HIYKSVTGGSYSGYV
+3543 HIYKAVTGGSYSGYV

-3584 NRSDKN
+3584 DRTDKS
-3590 NKFIDHEGNT
+3590 NKYIDHEGNT

-3641 TEFVK
+3641 AEFVK
-3646 NDCFEKC
+3646 TDCFEKC
-3653 ISKPASPLTWNDIN
+3653 VSSPASPLTWDDIN
-3667 IKIGE
+3667 IQIGE

-3739 SNPSSTRDHITI
+3739 SAPSSTRDHITI
-3751 SHQEMKSIVLPK
+3751 SHQEMKSIVLPN

-3772 KDKNGNYRYISLQD
+3772 KHKDGNYRFISLQD
-3786 HYFYG
+3786 SYFYG
-3791 GGEEY
+3791 DGY
-3796 AKPEEQGTDKNIYV
+3796 DKPVGQSDTDKNIYM

-3844 NKPKIINTF
+3844 NNPKIINTF

-3874 ATNVTNKTPYSIA
+3874 ATNVTNKTPYYIA

-3894 FAKNIALKG
+3894 FAKNIALYG
-3903 NKLQG
+3903 NKLQE
-3908 KTVNRARNYMGL
+3908 KSVKRARNYMGL

-3943 WRNDTGEIPASGD
+3943 WRNDTGEVPASGD

-3968 YIDQYKKD
+3968 YIDQYKNDK
-3976 TDEATFQK
+3976 DEATFQK

-4056 GNNPD
+4056 GNTPD

-4073 DAKQNRYIVDD
+4073 DTKQNRYIVDD
-4084 CFPTGFSGL
+4084 CFPTGFNGL

-4121 CFTYKDAMKFNNDNS
+4121 GFTYKDAMKFNNDNR

-4150 VTVHSWKMRSG
+4150 VTIHSWKMRSG
-4161 HPDNKNDYSCDL
+4161 HPTDTNEYSCDL
-4173 EYRNYLPGKTEGN
+4173 EYRNYLTAGTEGN
-4186 VDIDNEDVAGKY
+4186 VDIDNKNVAGGY

-4274 NKHLSKKCLA
+4274 NKHLSEKCLA
-4284 TLILKAPAYSKYNS
+4284 TLILKAPAYSEYNS
-4298 EKDNKPIISKV
+4298 ETDNKPIISKV

-4330 NLSEGKD
+4330 NLSEGTT

-4351 NNTTK
+4351 DPNLIYQKT
-4356 IFKKNTDGYAPVNNI
+4356 TDGYTHVNI
-4371 KDVIAGE
+4371 KDVTVGN

-4456 FEDNTEWNITK
+4456 FEDKTEWNTTN
-4467 KAAGYDTYKQGD
+4467 KATGYDTYKQGD
-4479 AKTAEGLF
+4479 TKTAEGLF

-4559 RAKEEKDVAT
+4559 RAKKEKDVAA

-4631 IFHGIFHGNGHVIHG
+4631 IFQGIFHGNGHVIHG

-4743 YLRARYSNEATNPD
+4743 YLRARYSNDATKPD

-4785 KNTGITYLRTG
+4785 KNTGITFLRTG

-4815 DIDKARVKAGSSSA
+4815 DIDKARVKVASSSA
-4829 SSSSPS
+4829 SSS
-4835 SSTPSSSS
+4835 T
-4843 PSSAPSSS
+4843 
-4851 SPSSFDGVSTP
+4851 PSSFDGVSTP
-4862 FAYEPLFDA
+4862 FANEPLFDD
-4871 NHAATTLAASN
+4871 NHEATTLAASN

-4932 HYNAYNYLGGT
+4932 HYNAYNYLGGI

-4958 TCKGDISKATKTI
+4958 TCKGDISKSTGKN

-4989 SVKNDVTKNLLV
+4989 SVKDDVTKNLLV
-5001 YTNNNVDIDSDTEA
+5001 YTNNNVDINSDTEA
-5015 YDVVNKYLRYN
+5015 YDVVNKNLSYN

-5096 DNTGAWEGICLPFTV
+5096 DNTGAWEGICLPFTI

-5122 THFYGIPTTDELST
+5122 THFYGTPTADELST
-5136 PALNTHTLHHE
+5136 PSLNTHTLHHE
-5147 YWLRGLTTVG
+5147 YWLRGLTTVD
-5157 KDGTDIAA
+5157 KNGTDIAA
-5165 TFQRPGLTSDGLF
+5165 TFQRPDLTSDGLF
-5178 MPIAESSGSTSAG
+5178 MPIAESSGSPSAG
-5191 SSSPSAGSGSTS
+5191 SGSPSAGSGSTS

-5238 PYYAAPHTYSNY
+5238 PYYATPHTYSNY

-5255 EVPYIVRFPGDG
+5255 EVPYIVRFPGEG

-5349 ISETSTATS
+5349 ISEASTATS
-5358 IMPFRTYMT
+5358 VMPFRTYMT
-5367 AKTTKAKAL
+5367 AKTTKAKAT
-5376 SYAPSMIKIAES
+5376 SYAPYMIKIAES
-5388 TGIDKITPEI
+5388 TGIDKIIPEI
-5398 GVADKDDATGSY
+5398 GVADKDEATGSY
-5410 LIVRPINNNKVR
+5410 LIVRPLTNNKVR

-5462 FGKAKIMVQ
+5462 FGKTKIMVQ